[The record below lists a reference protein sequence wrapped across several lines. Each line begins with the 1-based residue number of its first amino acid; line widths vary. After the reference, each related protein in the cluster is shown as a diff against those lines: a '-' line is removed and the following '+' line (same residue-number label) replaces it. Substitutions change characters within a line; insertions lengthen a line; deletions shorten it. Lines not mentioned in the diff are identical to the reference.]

1 MADEKIVIKID
12 VDARTTAIEKTTQA
26 VKRLKREAGKFS
38 SGRSD
43 VTSYLNTMDKSLTKS
58 TSKLK
63 RHFDFID
70 KGVKA
75 FGGVLKKF
83 VSVALKGII
92 LEMAALGAAML
103 GVHALFVAG
112 KFLAKAYS
120 GAMQILAG
128 GAAAATVA
136 IATAAAAI
144 REQQAAMYAYRG
156 KGAKELGSGLNQ
168 ARAGMRALQM
178 DADLAGLGVAAL
190 NKSYATMSKTM
201 STPQINASTGL
212 FKNLMDFGA
221 AGQDPAAAA
230 EKVAAVI
237 ESLSNSKKSLSDV
250 TAAAKAIGPEMAD
263 ALKKANVKTKDQL
276 KQLIMSGKLAEF
288 GGVAGQF
295 DAVNNTLIGKVKT
308 FFNLIKGQFA
318 DFGQQFLEP
327 AKVAM
332 QKIFNIISRDLR
344 KLMVLTSDFGTG
356 TFMDSLVAGVDK
368 VSSFMVNVI
377 EKWLPRTQGFFTK
390 ISNWWNSFTGG
401 WKRMVDSMR
410 PLIDGARVLEK
421 AFSPIWAAIK
431 QGGIDNLNNFRE
443 GLIENET
450 EVIEFGNRVGEL
462 ISGISDFAQGL
473 KKAFFDILPIINDV
487 VGGLTMMFKQAAGF
501 MTMFSGKGAF
511 LSLLP
516 ILTMFLGGKKMGAT
530 KGGFMTAGSM
540 GLQNM
545 NVNATN
551 LYVNGAGPGVGG
563 PRAPGAAPGAPGFSS
578 GRTMTFP
585 QAVGP
590 TAAALTASTR
600 MTYAQAVGM
609 SSAQRGGLTASQY
622 VQQQNS
628 VIASQLP
635 RTQAAYSGP
644 TATAQQSAGM
654 RPGVHS
660 YGANFGVANAFVP
673 GNFAEGKTGFRKGI
687 GRYRDFAMKQ
697 RYMRTQSAYGSS
709 LFGNEALGKKG
720 INNSMTAKMG
730 TAMALSTMSQFAPE
744 EMRGAMALGGAV
756 GAFNPLAGIGI
767 AGIGG
772 AMKAQGAGKGA
783 LAGAAG
789 GAAMGAFFGPMGIA
803 VGAGIGLLAGGI
815 MGGVNEVRQRA
826 KEARAAIKSSVGSVL
841 TGIMT
846 ERSVE
851 FEDNLNAVNRGG
863 ITTGRRGS
871 LEGIGADFIS
881 KMAPLSEKAKDANR
895 TRKGEYAQDVLNS
908 NVTTAAM
915 YKTPLA
921 PLAALRTTVRVMS
934 ALVPDIMDVGSL
946 IGKIPGM
953 GAINKIP
960 GMGLIKGTIGMDV
973 KTARTGRNEAF
984 LQDLFDNQAK
994 YGMKMTEDELKKA
1007 LEDPQNSVQEFVKQ
1021 IEERGEAFKMMDDV
1035 NKTRLD
1041 TLSKMSGKTKPELE
1055 ALAKS
1060 LGVNLYDATLKFDD
1074 LVTKLKINMLRS
1086 ADEMKAAQTNA
1097 LLDSTSLFD
1106 DAIKQ
1111 IDATYAID
1119 EKSRTLKDQFDAGSL
1134 SDKSLLEYMKTLP
1147 ADLAAAYGGDP
1158 VKAFYELRRSV
1169 GSEKG
1174 TQFQTGGA
1182 LEGMAATFL
1191 NNPVFQKY
1199 MKQSEDAMLGE
1210 AATQVGGVINQGGKM
1225 VDPALIKQKLA
1236 SMDPAKQEAF
1246 MAKISTYE
1254 TTMNLP
1260 GTDAATRM
1268 AKTKGSEALMAELG
1282 IPLSALEKIPD
1293 QVDAAATLEG
1303 ASKNFKDAVQQYVDN
1318 TAKFFGPDSE
1328 KPEWW
1333 SKEAMSAI
1341 MTGGDTSSPR
1351 GKGIGDTTSSR
1362 LSQTMS
1368 RHASMNSQLT
1378 GNRTITSAYR
1388 TFGLGSPSSDH
1399 ATGRAYDLTGQNLGA
1414 YSKLVHANGG
1424 FAEFHGNNA
1433 NRHLHVVP
1441 GPGAMGD
1448 TTVPSFGKMQ
1458 QSMPGQSG
1466 ATVTNNITVNGA
1478 PGQSPDAIATAV
1490 IQKIEAR
1497 ERNIRE
1503 RR

>member
-26 VKRLKREAGKFS
+26 VKRLKRESGKFS

-43 VTSYLNTMDKSLTKS
+43 VNTYLQNMDKSLTKS
-58 TSKLK
+58 TSNLK

-103 GVHALFVAG
+103 GVHALFIAG

-120 GAMQILAG
+120 GAMQVLAG

-136 IATAAAAI
+136 IATAAAAV

-212 FKNLMDFGA
+212 FKNLMDFGS

-250 TAAAKAIGPEMAD
+250 TAAAKAVGPEMAE

-295 DAVNNTLIGKVKT
+295 DAVNNTLIGKVKI
-308 FFNLIKGQFA
+308 FFSLIKGQFA
-318 DFGQQFLEP
+318 DFGQGFLEP

-344 KLMVLTSDFGTG
+344 KLMVVTTAFGTG
-356 TFMDSLVAGVDK
+356 TFFDSLVNGVDK
-368 VSSFMVNVI
+368 VSSFMVNI
-377 EKWLPRTQGFFTK
+377 IQKWLPRTQGFFSS
-390 ISNWWNSFTGG
+390 IGNWWNSFTNG
-401 WKRMVDSMR
+401 WKKMVDFMR
-410 PLIDGARVLEK
+410 PMIDGARVLEK

-431 QGGIDNLNNFRE
+431 QGGIDNFKVFRE
-443 GLIENET
+443 ELLANQD
-450 EVIEFGNRVGEL
+450 EVLEFGNRIGDL
-462 ISGISDFAQGL
+462 ISGVSDFAQGL
-473 KKAFFDILPIINDV
+473 KRAFFNVLPIVNDV
-487 VGGLTMMFKQAAGF
+487 IGGLTTMFKQAAGF
-501 MTMFSGKGAF
+501 MTLFSGNNGFLKF
-511 LSLLP
+511 LSLVPL
-516 ILTMFLGGKKMGAT
+516 LGMFLGGKKMSAT
-530 KGGFMTAGSM
+530 KGGFMTSGSM
-540 GLQNM
+540 GLQSM
-545 NVNATN
+545 NVQATN
-551 LYVNGAGPGVGG
+551 VNINGAGPGVGG
-563 PRAPGAAPGAPGFSS
+563 PRAPGSSTSLSS
-578 GRTMTFP
+578 GGRPNNFGANNSRVIAA
-585 QAVGP
+585 QAP
-590 TAAALTASTR
+590 TTAS
-600 MTYAQAVGM
+600 YYGA
-609 SSAQRGGLTASQY
+609 
-622 VQQQNS
+622 
-628 VIASQLP
+628 
-635 RTQAAYSGP
+635 
-644 TATAQQSAGM
+644 TATAYPGM
-654 RPGVHS
+654 GMMPASGPLGTMNP
-660 YGANFGVANAFVP
+660 YQPINGGKGFKNF
-673 GNFAEGKTGFRKGI
+673 R
-687 GRYRDFAMKQ
+687 MKQ
-697 RYMRTQSAYGSS
+697 RYMRSSSQYGGK
-709 LFGNEALGKKG
+709 LFGNEKTGQKG

-730 TAMALSTMSQFAPE
+730 VGMGLGIASQYAPE

-756 GAFNPLAGIGI
+756 GMFNPLAGIGV

-783 LAGAAG
+783 LSGAVG

-803 VGAGIGLLAGGI
+803 IGAGLGLLAGGI
-815 MGGVNEVRQRA
+815 MGGINEVREKA
-826 KEARAAIKSSVGSVL
+826 KAARAVITSSVGSIF

-846 ERSVE
+846 GRSKE
-851 FEDNLNAVNRGG
+851 FAANINAAERGG
-863 ITTGRRGS
+863 DTTGRRGS
-871 LEGIGADFIS
+871 FEGVGAEFAS
-881 KMAPLSEKAKDANR
+881 KTKGLSDKARDANR
-895 TRKGEYAQDVLNS
+895 TRKGEYVQDVLNS
-908 NVTTAAM
+908 NITTAAM

-921 PLAALRTTVRVMS
+921 PLAALRTSVRVMS
-934 ALVPDIMDVGSL
+934 ALLPDIVGNVMS
-946 IGKIPGM
+946 KIPG
-953 GAINKIP
+953 GGLLNKIP
-960 GMGLIKGTIGMDV
+960 GMGLMKGAIGMDV
-973 KTARTGRNEAF
+973 KTARTGRSEDF
-984 LQDLFDNQAK
+984 LQDLFDNQDK
-994 YGMKMTEDELKKA
+994 YGMKMTEAELKTAK
-1007 LEDPQNSVQEFVKQ
+1007 EDPQTSVKDYVKK
-1021 IEERGEAFKMMDDV
+1021 IEERGKAFNMLDDV
-1035 NKTRLD
+1035 NKKRLD
-1041 TLSKMSGKTKPELE
+1041 TLSTMSGKTKPELE

-1060 LGVNLYDATLKFDD
+1060 LGVNLYDATVKFDD

-1106 DAIKQ
+1106 AAIKQ
-1111 IDATYAID
+1111 IDAGYAVD

-1134 SDKSLLEYMKTLP
+1134 TEKNLLGYMQTLP
-1147 ADLAAAYGGDP
+1147 SDLAAMYGGDP

-1182 LEGMAATFL
+1182 LEGMGSTFL

-1199 MKQSEDAMLGE
+1199 LKTSEDAMLGE
-1210 AATQVGGVINQGGKM
+1210 ASTQVGAVINKGGKM
-1225 VDPALIKQKLA
+1225 VDPDLIKQKLA
-1236 SMDPAKQEAF
+1236 GMDAPQQEAF
-1246 MAKISTYE
+1246 MKKISEYDSLQ
-1254 TTMNLP
+1254 NLT
-1260 GTDAATRM
+1260 GADAAERK
-1268 AKTKGSEALMAELG
+1268 AKMQGSEALLAELG
-1282 IPLSALEKIPD
+1282 IPTSALKDISKDEL
-1293 QVDAAATLEG
+1293 DAATKMDE
-1303 ASKNFKDAVQQYVDN
+1303 ASVNFKSAVEQYVLH
-1318 TAKFFGPDSE
+1318 TAAAFGPDSQ
-1328 KPEWW
+1328 KPDWW
-1333 SKEAMSAI
+1333 SKEAMKDI
-1341 MTGGDTSSPR
+1341 MGGDTSSPR
-1351 GKGIGDTTSSR
+1351 GSRIGDTTSSR

-1368 RHASMNSQLT
+1368 RHAAMNGQLT
-1378 GNRTITSAYR
+1378 GNRTITSAFR

-1448 TTVPSFGKMQ
+1448 TTVPSYGKMP

-1466 ATVTNNITVNGA
+1466 QAITNNITVNGA
-1478 PGQSPDAIATAV
+1478 PGQSPDAIAAAV
-1490 IQKIEAR
+1490 IQKIDAR

>member
-1 MADEKIVIKID
+1 
-12 VDARTTAIEKTTQA
+12 
-26 VKRLKREAGKFS
+26 
-38 SGRSD
+38 
-43 VTSYLNTMDKSLTKS
+43 MDKGLTKS
-58 TSKLK
+58 TTKLK
-63 RHFDFID
+63 RHFDFVD
-70 KGVKA
+70 KGIKA

-83 VSVALKGII
+83 VTFALKGVIA
-92 LEMAALGAAML
+92 EMALLGAAML

-112 KFLAKAYS
+112 KFIAKAYS
-120 GAMQILAG
+120 GAMQIVAG

-156 KGAKELGSGLNQ
+156 KGAKELGSGLDQ
-168 ARAGMRALQM
+168 ARAAMRALQM

-190 NKSYATMSKTM
+190 NKSYAVMSKTM
-201 STPQINASTGL
+201 STTQINASTGL
-212 FKNLMDFGA
+212 FKGLMDFGS

-250 TAAAKAIGPEMAD
+250 KAAANAVGPEMAE

-295 DAVNNTLIGKVKT
+295 DAVNNTLIGKAKA

-332 QKIFNIISRDLR
+332 QKIFNIISRDVR
-344 KLMVLTSDFGTG
+344 KLMATTSAFGTG
-356 TFMDSLVAGVDK
+356 TFMDTLVAGVDK
-368 VSSFMVNVI
+368 VSSFMVNTI
-377 EKWLPRTQGFFTK
+377 EKWLPKTQGFFGR
-390 ISNWWNSFTGG
+390 IGSWWESFTYG
-401 WKRMVDSMR
+401 WRKMVDAMR

-421 AFSPIWAAIK
+421 AFSPIFTALKESGVANI
-431 QGGIDNLNNFRE
+431 QLFRE
-443 GLIENET
+443 ELIENQG
-450 EVIEFGNRVGEL
+450 EVLEFGNRIADL
-462 ISGISDFAQGL
+462 IRGVSDFSIGL

-487 VGGLTMMFKQAAGF
+487 ISGLTAMFKQAAGF

-516 ILTMFLGGKKMGAT
+516 ILTMFLGSKKMSAT

-545 NVNATN
+545 SVQAQNVT
-551 LYVNGAGPGVGG
+551 VTGTGPGPGG
-563 PRAPGAAPGAPGFSS
+563 PRAPGPAPTPGTPGLSS
-578 GRTMTFP
+578 GKK
-585 QAVGP
+585 
-590 TAAALTASTR
+590 
-600 MTYAQAVGM
+600 MTYQQALGM
-609 SSAQRGGLTASQY
+609 SSAQRGGLSASQY

-628 VIASQLP
+628 LIAQQAP
-635 RTQAAYSGP
+635 RTAQAYGGP
-644 TATAQQSAGM
+644 AATAQQSAFL
-654 RPGVHS
+654 RPGIHS
-660 YGANFGVANAFVP
+660 YGRNFGEANAFVP
-673 GNFAEGKTGFRKGI
+673 GNFADAARQDGKGKFGRGV
-687 GRYRDFAMKQ
+687 GRYRDFAQRQ
-697 RYMRTQSAYGSS
+697 RYGRTQSAYGSS
-709 LFGNEALGKKG
+709 LFGNEDLGKKG
-720 INNSMTAKMG
+720 INNSMGAKMG
-730 TAMALSTMSQFAPE
+730 VGMGLGIASQYAPE

-756 GAFNPLAGIGI
+756 GAFNPLAGLAV
-767 AGIGG
+767 AGVGG

-783 LAGAAG
+783 LSGAMG
-789 GAAMGAFFGPMGIA
+789 GAAIGAFFGPAGIA
-803 VGAGIGLLAGGI
+803 IGAGIGLLAGGI

-846 ERSVE
+846 ERSIE

-871 LEGIGADFIS
+871 LEGVGADFIS

-895 TRKGEYAQDVLNS
+895 TRKGEYASDVMNS
-908 NVTTAAM
+908 NITTAAM

-921 PLAALRTTVRVMS
+921 PLAALRTGVRLMS

-946 IGKIPGM
+946 IGKIPGV
-953 GAINKIP
+953 GKLNKLP
-960 GMGLIKGTIGMDV
+960 GVGLVKSTIGMDV
-973 KTARTGRNEAF
+973 KTARTGRNEDF

-1007 LEDPQNSVQEFVKQ
+1007 LKDPQNSVQEFVKQ

-1086 ADEMKAAQTNA
+1086 AEEMKAAQTNA

-1111 IDATYAID
+1111 IDASYAID
-1119 EKSRTLKDQFDAGSL
+1119 SKSRTLKDQFDAGSL
-1134 SDKSLLEYMKTLP
+1134 SDKNLLEYMKTLP

-1210 AATQVGGVINQGGKM
+1210 AATQVGGVINQGDKM

-1246 MAKISTYE
+1246 MAKISAYE

-1293 QVDAAATLEG
+1293 NVDAAATLEG
-1303 ASKNFKDAVQQYVDN
+1303 ASKNFQDAVQQYVDN
-1318 TAKFFGPDSE
+1318 TAQFFGPDAA
-1328 KPEWW
+1328 KPDWW
-1333 SKEAMSAI
+1333 SKEAMSEI
-1341 MTGGDTSSPR
+1341 MKGGDTSSPR
-1351 GKGIGDTTSSR
+1351 GKGIGDTTASR

-1368 RHASMNSQLT
+1368 RHAAMNGQLT
-1378 GNRTITSAYR
+1378 GTRTVTSAFR

-1448 TTVPSFGKMQ
+1448 TTVPSYGRMP

-1466 ATVTNNITVNGA
+1466 SNVTNTITVNGA
-1478 PGQSPDAIATAV
+1478 PGQSPEAIAAAV

>member
-26 VKRLKREAGKFS
+26 VKRLKRESGKFS

-43 VTSYLNTMDKSLTKS
+43 VNTYLDKMDKGLTKS
-58 TSKLK
+58 TGKLK
-63 RHFDFID
+63 RHFDFVD
-70 KGVKA
+70 KGIKA

-83 VSVALKGII
+83 VTFALKGVIA
-92 LEMAALGAAML
+92 EMALLGAAML
-103 GVHALFVAG
+103 GVHAIFIAG
-112 KFLAKAYS
+112 KFIAKAYS
-120 GAMQILAG
+120 GAMQIVAG

-156 KGAKELGSGLNQ
+156 KGAKELGSGLDQ

-190 NKSYATMSKTM
+190 NKSYAVMSKTM

-212 FKNLMDFGA
+212 FKGLMDFGS

-250 TAAAKAIGPEMAD
+250 KAAANAVGPEMAE

-295 DAVNNTLIGKVKT
+295 DAVNNTLIGKAKA

-332 QKIFNIISRDLR
+332 QKIFNIISRDIR
-344 KLMVLTSDFGTG
+344 KLMATTSAFGTG
-356 TFMDSLVAGVDK
+356 TFMDTLVAGVDK
-368 VSSFMVNVI
+368 VSSFMVNTI
-377 EKWLPRTQGFFTK
+377 EKWLPKTQGFFGR
-390 ISNWWNSFTGG
+390 IGSWWESFTYG
-401 WKRMVDSMR
+401 WRKMVDAMR

-421 AFSPIWAAIK
+421 AFSPIFTALKESGVANI
-431 QGGIDNLNNFRE
+431 QLFRE
-443 GLIENET
+443 ELIENQG
-450 EVIEFGNRVGEL
+450 EVLEFGNRIADL
-462 ISGISDFAQGL
+462 IRGVSDFSIGL

-487 VGGLTMMFKQAAGF
+487 IGGLTMMFKQAAGF
-501 MTMFSGKGAF
+501 MTMFSGKGKF

-516 ILTMFLGGKKMGAT
+516 ILGMFLGGKKMSAT
-530 KGGFMTAGSM
+530 KGGFMTSASM
-540 GLQNM
+540 GLQKTM
-545 NVNATN
+545 NVQAQN
-551 LYVNGAGPGVGG
+551 VIINGSGPGIGG
-563 PRAPGAAPGAPGFSS
+563 PRAPGGPTSLSS
-578 GRTMTFP
+578 GGRPNNF
-585 QAVGP
+585 GNN
-590 TAAALTASTR
+590 
-600 MTYAQAVGM
+600 
-609 SSAQRGGLTASQY
+609 
-622 VQQQNS
+622 NS
-628 VIASQLP
+628 RVIASQAP
-635 RTQAAYSGP
+635 ITNSSYTTPVATPYPGIGMTPASGP
-644 TATAQQSAGM
+644 LGTMNPFTPGTAYDDAKKKGG
-654 RPGVHS
+654 R
-660 YGANFGVANAFVP
+660 
-673 GNFAEGKTGFRKGI
+673 FAKLKMAR
-687 GRYRDFAMKQ
+687 GRYQDMAVKQ
-697 RYMRTQSAYGSS
+697 RYVRSSSQYGGR
-709 LFGNEALGKKG
+709 LFGNELTGQKG

-730 TAMALSTMSQFAPE
+730 VGMGLGLASQYAPE

-756 GAFNPLAGIGI
+756 GAFNPLAGLAV
-767 AGIGG
+767 AGVGG

-783 LAGAAG
+783 LSGAMG
-789 GAAMGAFFGPMGIA
+789 GAAIGAFFGPMGIA

-815 MGGVNEVRQRA
+815 MGGVNEVKQRA

-871 LEGIGADFIS
+871 LEGVGADFIS

-895 TRKGEYAQDVLNS
+895 TRKGEYYTDVMNS
-908 NVTTAAM
+908 NITTAAM

-921 PLAALRTTVRVMS
+921 PLAALRTGVRVMS

-946 IGKIPGM
+946 IGKIPGAGKLNKLPGV
-953 GAINKIP
+953 GAIKS
-960 GMGLIKGTIGMDV
+960 TIGMDV
-973 KTARTGRNEAF
+973 KTARTGRNEDF

-1007 LEDPQNSVQEFVKQ
+1007 LKDPQNSVQEFVKQ

-1086 ADEMKAAQTNA
+1086 AEEMKAAQTNA

-1111 IDATYAID
+1111 IDASYAID
-1119 EKSRTLKDQFDAGSL
+1119 SKSRTLKDQFDAGSL
-1134 SDKSLLEYMKTLP
+1134 SDKNLLEYMKTLP

-1210 AATQVGGVINQGGKM
+1210 AATQVGGVINQGDKM

-1246 MAKISTYE
+1246 MAKISAYE

-1293 QVDAAATLEG
+1293 NVDAAATLEG
-1303 ASKNFKDAVQQYVDN
+1303 ASKNFQDAVQQYVDN
-1318 TAKFFGPDSE
+1318 TAQFFGPDAA
-1328 KPEWW
+1328 KPDWW
-1333 SKEAMSAI
+1333 SKEAMSEI
-1341 MTGGDTSSPR
+1341 MKGGDTSSPR
-1351 GKGIGDTTSSR
+1351 GKGIGDTTASR

-1368 RHASMNSQLT
+1368 RHAAMNGQLT
-1378 GNRTITSAYR
+1378 GTRNITSAFR

-1448 TTVPSFGKMQ
+1448 TSVPSFGRMP

-1466 ATVTNNITVNGA
+1466 SAITNNITVNGA
-1478 PGQSPDAIATAV
+1478 PGQSPDAIAAAV

>member
-26 VKRLKREAGKFS
+26 VKRLKRESGKFS

-43 VTSYLNTMDKSLTKS
+43 VNTYLQSMDKNLTKS
-58 TSKLK
+58 TGKLK

-83 VSVALKGII
+83 VSFALKGVI

-103 GVHALFVAG
+103 GVHALFIAG

-190 NKSYATMSKTM
+190 NKSYAVMSKTM

-212 FKNLMDFGA
+212 FKNLMDFGS

-250 TAAAKAIGPEMAD
+250 KAAAMAVGPEMAE

-295 DAVNNTLIGKVKT
+295 DAVNNTLIGKAKA

-332 QKIFNIISRDLR
+332 QKIFNIVSRDLR
-344 KLMVLTSDFGTG
+344 KLMVVTSAFGTG
-356 TFMDSLVAGVDK
+356 TFFDSLVSGVDK
-368 VSSFMVNVI
+368 VSSFMVNI
-377 EKWLPRTQGFFTK
+377 IQKWLPRTQGFFTG
-390 ISNWWNSFTGG
+390 ISNWWNMFTNG
-401 WKRMVDSMR
+401 WKKMVEYMR

-431 QGGIDNLNNFRE
+431 QGGIDNIQLFRE
-443 GLIENET
+443 ELLENED
-450 EVIEFGNRVGEL
+450 EVLEFGNRIGEL
-462 ISGISDFAQGL
+462 IRGISDFAQGL
-473 KKAFFDILPIINDV
+473 KRAFFDILPIINDI
-487 VGGLTMMFKQAAGF
+487 VGGLTQVFKQAAGF

-516 ILTMFLGGKKMGAT
+516 ILGMFLGGRKMAAT
-530 KGGFMTAGSM
+530 KGGFMSSASM
-540 GLQNM
+540 GLQKTM
-545 NVNATN
+545 NVQAQN
-551 LYVNGAGPGVGG
+551 VIINGSGPGVGG
-563 PRAPGAAPGAPGFSS
+563 PRAPGGSPSLSS
-578 GRTMTFP
+578 GGRPNNFGANNS
-585 QAVGP
+585 AVI
-590 TAAALTASTR
+590 A
-600 MTYAQAVGM
+600 AQAPITAGHYGATATPYPGM
-609 SSAQRGGLTASQY
+609 GMAPA
-622 VQQQNS
+622 
-628 VIASQLP
+628 
-635 RTQAAYSGP
+635 SGP
-644 TATAQQSAGM
+644 LGTM
-654 RPGVHS
+654 NP
-660 YGANFGVANAFVP
+660 FVP
-673 GNFAEGKTGFRKGI
+673 GTAYDDAKKGGKGKFARAR
-687 GRYRDFAMKQ
+687 GRYKDAAMKQ
-697 RYMRTQSAYGSS
+697 RYRRSSSQYGAKM
-709 LFGNEALGKKG
+709 FGNEQTGQKG
-720 INNSMTAKMG
+720 LNNSMGVKMG
-730 TAMALSTMSQFAPE
+730 TGLALGLASQYAPE

-756 GAFNPLAGIGI
+756 AMINPLAGIGV
-767 AGIGG
+767 AGLGG

-783 LAGAAG
+783 LSGAMG
-789 GAAMGAFFGPMGIA
+789 GAAMGALFGPMGIA
-803 VGAGIGLLAGGI
+803 IGGGLGLLAGGI
-815 MGGVNEVRQRA
+815 MGGINEVREKA
-826 KEARAAIKSSVGSVL
+826 KLARAAITSSVGSIF

-846 ERSVE
+846 ERSKE
-851 FEDNLNAVNRGG
+851 FAANQNAVAGGG

-871 LEGIGADFIS
+871 FEGVGAEFIS
-881 KMAPLSEKAKDANR
+881 KTKGLKEKAQGLDDIGRVRGA
-895 TRKGEYAQDVLNS
+895 GEAVQDTLNS
-908 NVTTAAM
+908 NWTAIVNPM
-915 YKTPLA
+915 KLA
-921 PLAALRTTVRVMS
+921 TITMS
-934 ALVPDIMDVGSL
+934 ALTPDFVGKVIS
-946 IGKIPGM
+946 KIPG
-953 GAINKIP
+953 GGVIDNIP
-960 GMGLIKGTIGMDV
+960 GAGFVKGLIGMDV
-973 KTARTGRNEAF
+973 KTARTNRNEDF
-984 LQDLFDNQAK
+984 LQELYDTQDK
-994 YGMKMTEDELKKA
+994 TGMKMTEEQLKTAMK
-1007 LEDPQNSVQEFVKQ
+1007 DPENSVKEYIKQ
-1021 IEERGEAFKMMDDV
+1021 IEERSEAFTQLDDV
-1035 NKTRLD
+1035 NKKRLD
-1041 TLSKMSGKTKPELE
+1041 TLSTMSGKTKPELE

-1060 LGVNLYDATLKFDD
+1060 LGVNLYDATMKFDD
-1074 LVTKLKINMLRS
+1074 MVTALKINMLRS

-1111 IDATYAID
+1111 IDAGYAIND
-1119 EKSRTLKDQFDAGSL
+1119 KSRTIKDQFDAGSL
-1134 SDKSLLEYMKTLP
+1134 TEKNLLGYMKTLP
-1147 ADLAAAYGGDP
+1147 SDLAAMYGGDP

-1169 GSEKG
+1169 GSKEG

-1182 LEGMAATFL
+1182 LEGMQDVFL

-1199 MKQSEDAMLGE
+1199 LKTSEDAMLGE
-1210 AATQVGGVINQGGKM
+1210 ASTQVGAVINKGGKM
-1225 VDPALIKQKLA
+1225 VDPELIKAKLKG
-1236 SMDPAKQEAF
+1236 MTPEKQEAF
-1246 MAKISTYE
+1246 MKKISEYD
-1254 TTMNLP
+1254 NLQNLT
-1260 GTDAATRM
+1260 GADAAERQ
-1268 AKTKGSEALMAELG
+1268 AKMRGSEALLAELG
-1282 IPLSALEKIPD
+1282 IPVGALKDVPKEEL
-1293 QVDAAATLEG
+1293 DAATKMEG
-1303 ASKNFKDAVQQYVDN
+1303 ASENFKTAVEQYVTH
-1318 TAKFFGPDSE
+1318 TAAAFGPDSQ

-1333 SKEAMSAI
+1333 SKDAMKEI
-1341 MTGGDTSSPR
+1341 MGGDTSSPR
-1351 GKGIGDTTSSR
+1351 GSRIGDTTSSR

-1368 RHASMNSQLT
+1368 RHAAMNGQLT
-1378 GNRTITSAYR
+1378 GKRNITSAFR

-1424 FAEFHGNNA
+1424 FAEFHGNNS

-1448 TTVPSFGKMQ
+1448 TTVPSYGKMP
-1458 QSMPGQSG
+1458 QSMSGQSG
-1466 ATVTNNITVNGA
+1466 QAITNNITVNGS
-1478 PGQSPDAIATAV
+1478 PGQSPEAIAAAV

>member
-190 NKSYATMSKTM
+190 NKSYAVMSKTM

-212 FKNLMDFGA
+212 FKGLMDFGA

-250 TAAAKAIGPEMAD
+250 TAAAKAVGPEMAD

-308 FFNLIKGQFA
+308 FFNLVKGQFA

-344 KLMVLTSDFGTG
+344 KLMVLTSAFGTG

-443 GLIENET
+443 GLLENET
-450 EVIEFGNRVGEL
+450 EVLEFGNRVGEL

-545 NVNATN
+545 NVNAQNVTIA
-551 LYVNGAGPGVGG
+551 GTGPGPGG
-563 PRAPGAAPGAPGFSS
+563 PRAPTPGPGTPGFSS
-578 GRTMTFP
+578 GRTGGAPVPPGYTTTSTGLIVP
-585 QAVGP
+585 SSPRVIPGAPGVSGALP
-590 TAAALTASTR
+590 HTAAV
-600 MTYAQAVGM
+600 YG
-609 SSAQRGGLTASQY
+609 
-622 VQQQNS
+622 
-628 VIASQLP
+628 
-635 RTQAAYSGP
+635 GP

-789 GAAMGAFFGPMGIA
+789 GAAIGAFFGPAGIA
-803 VGAGIGLLAGGI
+803 IGAGIGLLAGGI

-851 FEDNLNAVNRGG
+851 FEDNLNAVKGGG

-871 LEGIGADFIS
+871 LEGVGADFIS

-895 TRKGEYAQDVLNS
+895 TRKGERYSDVMNS
-908 NVTTAAM
+908 NITTAAM
-915 YKTPLA
+915 LKTPLA
-921 PLAALRTTVRVMS
+921 PLGVLRAKVRVMS
-934 ALVPDIMDVGSL
+934 ALIPDIMDVGSL
-946 IGKIPGM
+946 IGKIPGAGKLNKLPGV
-953 GAINKIP
+953 GAIKS
-960 GMGLIKGTIGMDV
+960 TIGMDV
-973 KTARTGRNEAF
+973 KTARTGRNEDF

-1086 ADEMKAAQTNA
+1086 AEEMKAAQTNA

-1134 SDKSLLEYMKTLP
+1134 SDKNLLEYMKTLP

-1210 AATQVGGVINQGGKM
+1210 AATQVGGVINQGDKM

-1246 MAKISTYE
+1246 MAKISAYE

-1268 AKTKGSEALMAELG
+1268 AKTKGSEALLAELG

-1293 QVDAAATLEG
+1293 NVDAAATLEG

-1318 TAKFFGPDSE
+1318 TSKFFGPDAD
-1328 KPEWW
+1328 KPDWW
-1333 SKEAMSAI
+1333 SKEAMKDI

-1351 GKGIGDTTSSR
+1351 GNGIGDTTTSR

-1368 RHASMNSQLT
+1368 RHAAMNGQLT
-1378 GNRTITSAYR
+1378 GTRNITSAFR

-1448 TTVPSFGKMQ
+1448 TTVPSYGRMP

-1466 ATVTNNITVNGA
+1466 SNVTNTITVNGA
-1478 PGQSPDAIATAV
+1478 PGQSPEAIAAAV

>member
-26 VKRLKREAGKFS
+26 VKRLKRESGKFS

-43 VTSYLNTMDKSLTKS
+43 VNTYLDKMDKGLTKS
-58 TSKLK
+58 TTKLK
-63 RHFDFID
+63 RHFDFVD
-70 KGVKA
+70 KGIKA

-83 VSVALKGII
+83 VTFALKGVIA
-92 LEMAALGAAML
+92 EMALLGVAML

-112 KFLAKAYS
+112 KFIAKAYS
-120 GAMQILAG
+120 GAMQIVAG

-168 ARAGMRALQM
+168 ARTAMRALQM

-190 NKSYATMSKTM
+190 NKSYAVMSKTM

-212 FKNLMDFGA
+212 FKNLMDFGS

-250 TAAAKAIGPEMAD
+250 KAAAMAVGPEMAE

-295 DAVNNTLIGKVKT
+295 DAVNNTLIGKAKA

-318 DFGQQFLEP
+318 DFGQGFLEP

-344 KLMVLTSDFGTG
+344 KLMVVTSSFGTG
-356 TFMDSLVAGVDK
+356 TFMDSLVSGVDK
-368 VSSFMVNVI
+368 VSTWMVNLI
-377 EKWLPRTQGFFTK
+377 QKWLPRTQGFFSG
-390 ISNWWNSFTGG
+390 IGNWWNTFTSG
-401 WKRMVDSMR
+401 WKKMVDYMR
-410 PLIDGARVLEK
+410 PMIDGARVLEK
-421 AFSPIWAAIK
+421 AFSPIWNAIK
-431 QGGIDNLNNFRE
+431 TAGNENLKLFRE
-443 GLIENET
+443 ELMANEG
-450 EVIEFGNRVGEL
+450 EVLEFGNKIAGL
-462 ISGISDFAQGL
+462 ISGVSDFSQGL

-487 VGGLTMMFKQAAGF
+487 IGGLTSMFKQAAGF
-501 MTMFSGKGAF
+501 MTIFSGKGAF

-516 ILTMFLGGKKMGAT
+516 ILGMFLGGKKMQAT

-540 GLQNM
+540 GLQSM
-545 NVNATN
+545 NVQATN
-551 LYVNGAGPGVGG
+551 VNINGAGPGPGG
-563 PRAPGAAPGAPGFSS
+563 PRAPGPAPTPGTPGLSS
-578 GRTMTFP
+578 GKK
-585 QAVGP
+585 
-590 TAAALTASTR
+590 
-600 MTYAQAVGM
+600 MTYQQALGM
-609 SSAQRGGLTASQY
+609 SSAQRGGLSASQY
-622 VQQQNS
+622 MQQQNAAITS
-628 VIASQLP
+628 ALP
-635 RTQAAYSGP
+635 RTSAAYSGP

-660 YGANFGVANAFVP
+660 YGSNFGVANAFVP
-673 GNFAEGKTGFRKGI
+673 GNFADNARQDGKGRFKQGV
-687 GRYRDFAMKQ
+687 GRYRDFAQRQ

-720 INNSMTAKMG
+720 INNSMGAKMG
-730 TAMALSTMSQFAPE
+730 VGMALSAASQFAPE

-756 GAFNPLAGIGI
+756 GAFNPLAGLAV
-767 AGIGG
+767 AGVGG

-783 LAGAAG
+783 LSGAMG
-789 GAAMGAFFGPMGIA
+789 GAAIGAFFGPMGIA

-846 ERSVE
+846 ERSIE
-851 FEDNLNAVNRGG
+851 FQDNLNAVNRGG
-863 ITTGRRGS
+863 ITKGRRGS
-871 LEGIGADFIS
+871 FEGVGADFIS
-881 KMAPLSEKAKDANR
+881 KTQGLKEQAQGLDDIGRVRGA
-895 TRKGEYAQDVLNS
+895 GEAVQDTLNS
-908 NVTTAAM
+908 NWTAIVNPM
-915 YKTPLA
+915 KLA
-921 PLAALRTTVRVMS
+921 TITMS
-934 ALVPDIMDVGSL
+934 ALTPDFVGKVIS
-946 IGKIPGM
+946 KIPG
-953 GAINKIP
+953 GGVIDNIP
-960 GMGLIKGTIGMDV
+960 GAGFVKGLIGMDV
-973 KTARTGRNEAF
+973 KTARTNRNEDF
-984 LQDLFDNQAK
+984 LQGLFDNQEK
-994 YGMKMTEDELKKA
+994 TGMKMTEDELKKA
-1007 LEDPQNSVQEFVKQ
+1007 LDDPENSVKEYVKQ
-1021 IEERGEAFKMMDDV
+1021 IEERSSAFKMLDDV
-1035 NKTRLD
+1035 NTTRLD

-1060 LGVNLYDATLKFDD
+1060 LGVNLYDATMKFDD
-1074 LVTKLKINMLRS
+1074 MVTALRINMLRS

-1106 DAIKQ
+1106 EAIKQ
-1111 IDATYAID
+1111 IDSSFAID
-1119 EKSRTLKDQFDAGSL
+1119 SKARTVKDQFDAGSL
-1134 SDKSLLEYMKTLP
+1134 TEKNLLEYMKTLP

-1169 GSEKG
+1169 GSKDG

-1182 LEGMAATFL
+1182 LEGMSELFL

-1199 MKQSEDAMLGE
+1199 MQQSEDQMLGE
-1210 AATQVGGVINQGGKM
+1210 AATQVGAVINQGDKM
-1225 VDPALIKQKLA
+1225 VDPELIKQKLKG
-1236 SMDPAKQEAF
+1236 MDPKKQEAF
-1246 MAKISTYE
+1246 MAKISAYE
-1254 TTMNLP
+1254 TTMNMP
-1260 GTDAATRM
+1260 GMDAAERA
-1268 AKTKGSEALMAELG
+1268 AKMKGSEALLTELG

-1293 QVDAAATLEG
+1293 NVDAAATLEG
-1303 ASKNFKDAVQQYVDN
+1303 ASENFKSAVEQYVEH
-1318 TAKFFGPDSE
+1318 TAAAFGPDAA

-1333 SKEAMSAI
+1333 SKEAMKDI
-1341 MTGGDTSSPR
+1341 MAGGDTSSSR

-1368 RHASMNSQLT
+1368 RHAAMNGQLT
-1378 GNRTITSAYR
+1378 GTRNITSAFR

-1441 GPGAMGD
+1441 GPGPMGD
-1448 TTVPSFGKMQ
+1448 TSVPSFGRMP

-1466 ATVTNNITVNGA
+1466 SPVTNNITVNGA
-1478 PGQSPDAIATAV
+1478 PGQSPDAIAAAV

>member
-156 KGAKELGSGLNQ
+156 KGAKELGSGLDQ

-190 NKSYATMSKTM
+190 NKSYAVMSKTM

-212 FKNLMDFGA
+212 FKGLMDFGS

-250 TAAAKAIGPEMAD
+250 KAAANAVGPEMAE

-308 FFNLIKGQFA
+308 FFNLVKGQFA

-450 EVIEFGNRVGEL
+450 EVLEFGNRVGEL

-545 NVNATN
+545 NVNAQNVTIT
-551 LYVNGAGPGVGG
+551 GTGPGPGG
-563 PRAPGAAPGAPGFSS
+563 PRAPTPGPGTPGFSS
-578 GRTMTFP
+578 GRTGGAPVPPGYTTTSTGLIVP
-585 QAVGP
+585 SSPRVIPGAPGVSGALP
-590 TAAALTASTR
+590 HTAAA
-600 MTYAQAVGM
+600 YG
-609 SSAQRGGLTASQY
+609 
-622 VQQQNS
+622 
-628 VIASQLP
+628 
-635 RTQAAYSGP
+635 GP

-789 GAAMGAFFGPMGIA
+789 GAAMGAFFGPAGIA
-803 VGAGIGLLAGGI
+803 IGAGIGLLAGGI

-846 ERSVE
+846 ERSIE
-851 FEDNLNAVNRGG
+851 FQDNLNAVNRGG

-871 LEGIGADFIS
+871 LEGVGADFIS

-895 TRKGEYAQDVLNS
+895 TRKGERYSDVMNS
-908 NVTTAAM
+908 NITTAAM
-915 YKTPLA
+915 LKTPLA
-921 PLAALRTTVRVMS
+921 PLGVLRAKVRVMS
-934 ALVPDIMDVGSL
+934 ALIPDIMDVGSL
-946 IGKIPGM
+946 IGKIPGAGKLNKLPGV
-953 GAINKIP
+953 GAIKS
-960 GMGLIKGTIGMDV
+960 TIGMDV

-984 LQDLFDNQAK
+984 IQDLFDNQAK

-1007 LEDPQNSVQEFVKQ
+1007 LKDPQNSVQEFVKQ

-1086 ADEMKAAQTNA
+1086 AEEMKAAQTNA

-1111 IDATYAID
+1111 IDASYAID
-1119 EKSRTLKDQFDAGSL
+1119 SKSRTLKDQFDAGSL
-1134 SDKSLLEYMKTLP
+1134 SDKNLLEYMKTLP

-1210 AATQVGGVINQGGKM
+1210 AATQVGGVINQGDKM

-1246 MAKISTYE
+1246 MAKISAYE

-1293 QVDAAATLEG
+1293 NVDAAATLEG

-1318 TAKFFGPDSE
+1318 TSKFFGPDAD
-1328 KPEWW
+1328 KPDWW
-1333 SKEAMSAI
+1333 SKEAMKDI

-1351 GKGIGDTTSSR
+1351 GKGIGDTTASR

-1368 RHASMNSQLT
+1368 RHAAMNGQLT
-1378 GNRTITSAYR
+1378 GTRNITSAFR

-1448 TTVPSFGKMQ
+1448 TSVPSFGRMP

-1466 ATVTNNITVNGA
+1466 SSTTNNITVNGA
-1478 PGQSPDAIATAV
+1478 PGQSPEAIAAAV

>member
-26 VKRLKREAGKFS
+26 VKRLKRESGKFS

-43 VTSYLNTMDKSLTKS
+43 VNTYLQNMDKSLTKS
-58 TSKLK
+58 TSNLK

-83 VSVALKGII
+83 VTVAIKGII

-103 GVHALFVAG
+103 GVHALFIAG

-212 FKNLMDFGA
+212 FKNLMDFGS

-250 TAAAKAIGPEMAD
+250 TAAAKAVGPEMEE

-295 DAVNNTLIGKVKT
+295 DAVNNTLIGKIKT

-344 KLMVLTSDFGTG
+344 KLTVLTTAFGTG
-356 TFMDSLVAGVDK
+356 TFMDSLVNGVDK

-377 EKWLPRTQGFFTK
+377 EKWLPRTQGFFSS
-390 ISNWWNSFTGG
+390 IGNWWNSFTNG
-401 WKRMVDSMR
+401 WKKMVENLR
-410 PLIDGARVLEK
+410 PMIDGARVLEK

-443 GLIENET
+443 GLLENET
-450 EVIEFGNRVGEL
+450 EVIEFGNRVGDL

-473 KKAFFDILPIINDV
+473 KNAFFDILPIINDV
-487 VGGLTMMFKQAAGF
+487 VGGLTMMFRQAAGF
-501 MTMFSGKGAF
+501 MTMLSGKGAF

-540 GLQNM
+540 GLQSM
-545 NVNATN
+545 NVQATN
-551 LYVNGAGPGVGG
+551 VNINGAGPGVGG
-563 PRAPGAAPGAPGFSS
+563 PVAPGGGSPGLSS
-578 GRTMTFP
+578 GKK
-585 QAVGP
+585 
-590 TAAALTASTR
+590 

-609 SSAQRGGLTASQY
+609 SSSQRGGLTASQY

-628 VIASQLP
+628 VIASQLTKTNAHYNATATP
-635 RTQAAYSGP
+635 YPGMGMSPSSGP
-644 TATAQQSAGM
+644 LGEM
-654 RPGVHS
+654 
-660 YGANFGVANAFVP
+660 NKFVP
-673 GNFAEGKTGFRKGI
+673 GTAYADATKKGGRFTRFKQAQ
-687 GRYRDFAMKQ
+687 GRYSDFAVKQ
-697 RYMRTQSAYGSS
+697 RYMRSSSQYGGK
-709 LFGNEALGKKG
+709 LFGNEKTGQKG
-720 INNSMTAKMG
+720 YNNSMGMKMG
-730 TAMALSTMSQFAPE
+730 TSLALGVASQYAPE

-756 GAFNPLAGIGI
+756 GMINPLAGIGV
-767 AGIGG
+767 AGLGG

-783 LAGAAG
+783 LSGAVG

-803 VGAGIGLLAGGI
+803 IGAGLGLLAGGI
-815 MGGVNEVRQRA
+815 MGGINEVREKA
-826 KEARAAIKSSVGSVL
+826 KAARGVITSSVGSIF

-846 ERSVE
+846 ERSKE
-851 FEDNLNAVNRGG
+851 FAANINAAERGG
-863 ITTGRRGS
+863 DTTGRRGS
-871 LEGIGADFIS
+871 LEGVGAEFIS
-881 KMAPLSEKAKDANR
+881 KTKGLSDKARDANR

-908 NVTTAAM
+908 NITTAAM
-915 YKTPLA
+915 YKIPGMQ
-921 PLAALRTTVRVMS
+921 PLAALRTGVRALS
-934 ALVPDIMDVGSL
+934 AIVPDVLNAGAL
-946 IGKIPGM
+946 IAKIPGM
-953 GAINKIP
+953 GKLNKIP
-960 GMGLIKGTIGMDV
+960 GVGFLKGAIGMDV
-973 KTARTGRNEAF
+973 KTARTGRNEDF
-984 LQDLFDNQAK
+984 LQDLFDNQDK
-994 YGMKMTEDELKKA
+994 YGMKMTEDELKTAKQ
-1007 LEDPQNSVQEFVKQ
+1007 DPQTSVKQ
-1021 IEERGEAFKMMDDV
+1021 YVKEIEERGKAFTMLDDV
-1035 NKTRLD
+1035 NAKRLE
-1041 TLSKMSGKTKPELE
+1041 TLSTMSGKTKPELE

-1060 LGVNLYDATLKFDD
+1060 LGVNLYDATVKFDD

-1097 LLDSTSLFD
+1097 LLDSTNLFD
-1106 DAIKQ
+1106 VAIKQ
-1111 IDATYAID
+1111 IDGGKAVN

-1134 SDKSLLEYMKTLP
+1134 TEKNLLGYMQTLP
-1147 ADLAAAYGGDP
+1147 SDLAAMYGGDP
-1158 VKAFYELRRSV
+1158 VKAFYELRRSI

-1174 TQFQTGGA
+1174 TQFAEGGA
-1182 LEGMAATFL
+1182 LEGMGSTFL
-1191 NNPVFQKY
+1191 NNPVFQEYLKT
-1199 MKQSEDAMLGE
+1199 SENAMLDE
-1210 AATQVGGVINQGGKM
+1210 STTQVGAIFNKGNKM
-1225 VDPALIKQKLA
+1225 VDPALIKQKLKG
-1236 SMDPAKQEAF
+1236 MDPGQQEAF
-1246 MAKISTYE
+1246 MNKISEYD
-1254 TTMNLP
+1254 NLQNLT
-1260 GTDAATRM
+1260 GADASERR
-1268 AKTKGSEALMAELG
+1268 AKMMGSEAILAELG
-1282 IPLSALEKIPD
+1282 IPVGALKAIPD
-1293 QVDAAATLEG
+1293 TVDAATKIDE
-1303 ASKNFKDAVQQYVDN
+1303 ASIVFKDAVTQYVEH
-1318 TAKFFGPDSE
+1318 TAKFFGPDSQ
-1328 KPEWW
+1328 KPDWW
-1333 SKEAMSAI
+1333 SKEAMKDI
-1341 MTGGDTSSPR
+1341 MKGDTSSPR
-1351 GKGIGDTTSSR
+1351 GSRIGDTTSSR

-1368 RHASMNSQLT
+1368 RHASMNGQLT
-1378 GNRTITSAYR
+1378 GTRNITSAFR

-1448 TTVPSFGKMQ
+1448 TTVPSYSKMP

-1466 ATVTNNITVNGA
+1466 SSVTNNITVNGA
-1478 PGQSPDAIATAV
+1478 PGQSPEAIAAAV
-1490 IQKIEAR
+1490 IQKIDDR

>member
-26 VKRLKREAGKFS
+26 VKRLKRESGKFS

-43 VTSYLNTMDKSLTKS
+43 VNTYLQNMDKSHTKS
-58 TSKLK
+58 TSNLK
-63 RHFDFID
+63 RHFDFVD
-70 KGVKA
+70 KGIKA

-83 VSVALKGII
+83 VTVALKGII
-92 LEMAALGAAML
+92 VEMAALGAAML
-103 GVHALFVAG
+103 GVHALFIAG

-190 NKSYATMSKTM
+190 NKSYAAMSKTM

-212 FKNLMDFGA
+212 FKNLMDFGS

-250 TAAAKAIGPEMAD
+250 TAAAKAVGPEMEE

-295 DAVNNTLIGKVKT
+295 DAVNNTLIGKIKT
-308 FFNLIKGQFA
+308 FFALVKGQFG

-344 KLMVLTSDFGTG
+344 KLTVLTTAFGTG
-356 TFMDSLVAGVDK
+356 TFMDALVSGVDK

-377 EKWLPRTQGFFTK
+377 EKWLPRTQGFFTG
-390 ISNWWNSFTGG
+390 ISNWWNMFTNG
-401 WKRMVDSMR
+401 WKKMVENLR
-410 PLIDGARVLEK
+410 PMIDGARVLEK

-431 QGGIDNLNNFRE
+431 QGGIDNFRVFRE
-443 GLIENET
+443 ELLANQD
-450 EVIEFGNRVGEL
+450 EVIEFGNRIGDL
-462 ISGISDFAQGL
+462 ISGVSDFAQGL
-473 KKAFFDILPIINDV
+473 KRAFFNVLPIVNDV
-487 VGGLTMMFKQAAGF
+487 IGGLTMMFRQAAGF
-501 MTMFSGKGAF
+501 MTLFSGNNGFLKF
-511 LSLLP
+511 LSLVPL
-516 ILTMFLGGKKMGAT
+516 LGMFLGGKKMSAT
-530 KGGFMTAGSM
+530 KGGFMTSGSM
-540 GLQNM
+540 GLQSM
-545 NVNATN
+545 NVQATN
-551 LYVNGAGPGVGG
+551 VNINGAGPGVGG
-563 PRAPGAAPGAPGFSS
+563 PRAPGGSASLSS
-578 GRTMTFP
+578 GGRPNNFGANNSRVIAA
-585 QAVGP
+585 QAP
-590 TAAALTASTR
+590 TTASY
-600 MTYAQAVGM
+600 YAG
-609 SSAQRGGLTASQY
+609 T
-622 VQQQNS
+622 
-628 VIASQLP
+628 
-635 RTQAAYSGP
+635 AYSSPGI
-644 TATAQQSAGM
+644 GM
-654 RPGVHS
+654 RPAEGPL
-660 YGANFGVANAFVP
+660 GTMNAFVP
-673 GNFAEGKTGFRKGI
+673 GTAYDDAKKKGGKFARFKQAQ
-687 GRYRDFAMKQ
+687 GRYRDFAVKQ
-697 RYMRTQSAYGSS
+697 RYIRSSSQYGGK
-709 LFGNEALGKKG
+709 LFGNEKTGQKG
-720 INNSMTAKMG
+720 YNNSMGMKMG
-730 TAMALSTMSQFAPE
+730 TGLALGLASQAAPE

-756 GAFNPLAGIGI
+756 AMINPRAGIGV
-767 AGIGG
+767 AGLGG
-772 AMKAQGAGKGA
+772 AMKAKGAGKGA
-783 LAGAAG
+783 LSGAVG

-803 VGAGIGLLAGGI
+803 IGAGLGLLAGGI

-826 KEARAAIKSSVGSVL
+826 KEARGAIKSSVGSVL

-846 ERSVE
+846 ERSIE
-851 FEDNLNAVNRGG
+851 FAANINAAERGG
-863 ITTGRRGS
+863 DTTGRRGS
-871 LEGIGADFIS
+871 LEGVGAEFAS
-881 KMAPLSEKAKDANR
+881 KTKGLSEKAKDANR
-895 TRKGEYAQDVLNS
+895 TRKGEYVQDVLNS
-908 NVTTAAM
+908 NITTAAM
-915 YKTPLA
+915 YKIPGMQ
-921 PLAALRTTVRVMS
+921 PLAALRTGVRALS
-934 ALVPDIMDVGSL
+934 AIVPDVLNAGSL
-946 IGKIPGM
+946 IAKIPGM
-953 GAINKIP
+953 GKLNKIP
-960 GMGLIKGTIGMDV
+960 GVGFLKGAIGMDV
-973 KTARTGRNEAF
+973 KTARTGRNEDF
-984 LQDLFDNQAK
+984 LQDLFDNQDK
-994 YGMKMTEDELKKA
+994 YGMKMTEEELKTAKK
-1007 LEDPQNSVQEFVKQ
+1007 DPQTSVKEYVKE
-1021 IEERGEAFKMMDDV
+1021 IEERGKAFNMLDDV

-1041 TLSKMSGKTKPELE
+1041 TLSTMSGKTKPELE

-1060 LGVNLYDATLKFDD
+1060 LGVNLYDATVKFDD

-1106 DAIKQ
+1106 AAIKQ
-1111 IDATYAID
+1111 VDATYAVD

-1134 SDKSLLEYMKTLP
+1134 TEKNLLGYMQSLP
-1147 ADLAAAYGGDP
+1147 SDLAAMYGGDP

-1169 GSEKG
+1169 GTKEG

-1182 LEGMAATFL
+1182 LEGMGSAFL
-1191 NNPVFQKY
+1191 DNPIFQQY
-1199 MKQSEDAMLGE
+1199 LKQSESAMLDE
-1210 AATQVGGVINQGGKM
+1210 STTQVGAVFNKGKKM

-1236 SMDPAKQEAF
+1236 GMDPVQQEAF
-1246 MAKISTYE
+1246 MKKISEYD
-1254 TTMNLP
+1254 NLQNLT
-1260 GTDAATRM
+1260 GADAGERR
-1268 AKTKGSEALMAELG
+1268 AKMMGSEAILAELG
-1282 IPLSALEKIPD
+1282 IPASALKAIPD
-1293 QVDAAATLEG
+1293 TVDAATKLDE
-1303 ASKNFKDAVQQYVDN
+1303 ASIAFKDAVAQYVDH
-1318 TAKFFGPDSE
+1318 TAKFFGPDAD
-1328 KPEWW
+1328 KPDWW
-1333 SKEAMSAI
+1333 SKEAMKDI

-1351 GKGIGDTTSSR
+1351 GSRIGDTTSSR

-1368 RHASMNSQLT
+1368 RHAAMNGQLT
-1378 GNRTITSAYR
+1378 GTRNITSAFR

-1424 FAEFHGNNA
+1424 FAEFHGNNS

-1448 TTVPSFGKMQ
+1448 TTVPSYGKMP

-1466 ATVTNNITVNGA
+1466 SSVTNNITVNGA
-1478 PGQSPDAIATAV
+1478 PGQSPEAIAAAV
-1490 IQKIEAR
+1490 IQKIDAR

>member
-26 VKRLKREAGKFS
+26 VKRLKRESGKFS

-43 VTSYLNTMDKSLTKS
+43 VNTYLNKMDQGLTKS
-58 TSKLK
+58 TGKLK
-63 RHFDFID
+63 RHFDFVD
-70 KGVKA
+70 KGIKA

-83 VSVALKGII
+83 VTFALKGVIA
-92 LEMAALGAAML
+92 EMALLGAAML
-103 GVHALFVAG
+103 GVHAIFIAG
-112 KFLAKAYS
+112 KFIAKAYS
-120 GAMQILAG
+120 GAMQIVAG

-156 KGAKELGSGLNQ
+156 KGAKELGSGLDQ
-168 ARAGMRALQM
+168 ARAAMRALQM

-190 NKSYATMSKTM
+190 NKSYAVMSKTM

-212 FKNLMDFGA
+212 FKGLMDFGS

-250 TAAAKAIGPEMAD
+250 KAAANAVGPEMAE

-295 DAVNNTLIGKVKT
+295 DAVNNTLIGKAKA

-332 QKIFNIISRDLR
+332 QKIFNIISRDIR
-344 KLMVLTSDFGTG
+344 KLMVATSAFGTG
-356 TFMDSLVAGVDK
+356 TFMDTLVAGVDK
-368 VSSFMVNVI
+368 VSSLMVNLVQ
-377 EKWLPRTQGFFTK
+377 KWLPRTQGFFGN
-390 ISNWWNSFTGG
+390 ISSWWNSFTNG
-401 WKRMVDSMR
+401 WKKMVDFMR
-410 PLIDGARVLEK
+410 PMIDGARVLEK
-421 AFSPIWAAIK
+421 AFSPIFTALK
-431 QGGIDNLNNFRE
+431 ESGVKNLNAFRE
-443 GLIENET
+443 ELMGNQD
-450 EVIEFGNRVGEL
+450 EVLEFGNRIADL
-462 ISGISDFAQGL
+462 IRGVSDFSIGL

-487 VGGLTMMFKQAAGF
+487 IGGLTMMFKQAAGF

-516 ILTMFLGGKKMGAT
+516 ILGMFLGSKKMSAT
-530 KGGFMTAGSM
+530 KGGFMTSASM
-540 GLQNM
+540 GLQKNM
-545 NVNATN
+545 NVQAQN
-551 LYVNGAGPGVGG
+551 VIINGSGPGVGG
-563 PRAPGAAPGAPGFSS
+563 PRAPGGPTSLSS
-578 GRTMTFP
+578 GGRP
-585 QAVGP
+585 NNYGNN
-590 TAAALTASTR
+590 
-600 MTYAQAVGM
+600 
-609 SSAQRGGLTASQY
+609 
-622 VQQQNS
+622 NS
-628 VIASQLP
+628 RVIASQAP
-635 RTQAAYSGP
+635 ITNSSYTTPVATPYPGIGMMPASGP
-644 TATAQQSAGM
+644 LGTMNPFTPGTAYDDAKKGGKG
-654 RPGVHS
+654 R
-660 YGANFGVANAFVP
+660 FGRA
-673 GNFAEGKTGFRKGI
+673 R
-687 GRYRDFAMKQ
+687 GRYKDMAVKQ
-697 RYMRTQSAYGSS
+697 RYMRSSSQYGGR
-709 LFGNEALGKKG
+709 LFGNELTGQKG

-730 TAMALSTMSQFAPE
+730 VGMGLGIASQYAPE

-756 GAFNPLAGIGI
+756 GAFNPLAGLAV
-767 AGIGG
+767 AGVGG

-783 LAGAAG
+783 LSGAMG
-789 GAAMGAFFGPMGIA
+789 GAAIGAFFGPAGIA
-803 VGAGIGLLAGGI
+803 IGAGIGLLAGGI

-871 LEGIGADFIS
+871 LEGVGADFIS

-908 NVTTAAM
+908 NITTGAM
-915 YKTPLA
+915 AFTPLA
-921 PLAALRTTVRVMS
+921 PLAAMRRTTRIMS

-946 IGKIPGM
+946 LGKIPGA
-953 GAINKIP
+953 GAVNKIP
-960 GMGLIKGTIGMDV
+960 GMGLLKGAIGMDV
-973 KTARTGRNEAF
+973 KTARTGRNEDF

-1007 LEDPQNSVQEFVKQ
+1007 LKDPQNSVQEFAKQ

-1086 ADEMKAAQTNA
+1086 AEEMKVAQTNA
-1097 LLDSTSLFD
+1097 LLNSTSLFD

-1111 IDATYAID
+1111 IDASYSID
-1119 EKSRTLKDQFDAGSL
+1119 SKSRTIKDQFDAGSL
-1134 SDKSLLEYMKTLP
+1134 SDKNLLEYMKTLP

-1210 AATQVGGVINQGGKM
+1210 AATQVGGVINQGDKM

-1246 MAKISTYE
+1246 MAKISAYE

-1293 QVDAAATLEG
+1293 NVDAAATMEG

-1318 TAKFFGPDSE
+1318 TAQFFGPDAA
-1328 KPEWW
+1328 KPDWW
-1333 SKEAMSAI
+1333 SKEAMSEI
-1341 MTGGDTSSPR
+1341 MGGDTSSPR
-1351 GKGIGDTTSSR
+1351 GKGIGDTTASR

-1368 RHASMNSQLT
+1368 RHAAMNGQLT
-1378 GNRTITSAYR
+1378 GTRNITSAFR

-1448 TTVPSFGKMQ
+1448 TSVPSFGRMP

-1466 ATVTNNITVNGA
+1466 SSTTNNITVNGA
-1478 PGQSPDAIATAV
+1478 PGQSPEAIAAAV

>member
-26 VKRLKREAGKFS
+26 VKRLKRESGKFS

-43 VTSYLNTMDKSLTKS
+43 VNTYLQNMDKSLTKS
-58 TSKLK
+58 TSNLK
-63 RHFDFID
+63 RHFDFVD
-70 KGVKA
+70 KGIKA

-83 VSVALKGII
+83 VTVALKGII
-92 LEMAALGAAML
+92 VEMAALGAAML
-103 GVHALFVAG
+103 GVHALFIAG

-190 NKSYATMSKTM
+190 NKSYAAMSKTM

-212 FKNLMDFGA
+212 FKNLMDFGS

-250 TAAAKAIGPEMAD
+250 TAAAKAVGPEMEE

-295 DAVNNTLIGKVKT
+295 DAVNNTLIGKIKT
-308 FFNLIKGQFA
+308 FFALVKGQFG

-344 KLMVLTSDFGTG
+344 KLTVLTTAFGTG
-356 TFMDSLVAGVDK
+356 TFMDALVSGVDK

-377 EKWLPRTQGFFTK
+377 EKWLPRTQGFFTG
-390 ISNWWNSFTGG
+390 ISNWWDSFTNG
-401 WKRMVDSMR
+401 WKKMVENLR
-410 PLIDGARVLEK
+410 PMIDGARVLEK

-431 QGGIDNLNNFRE
+431 QGGIDNFKVFRE
-443 GLIENET
+443 ELLDNQD
-450 EVIEFGNRVGEL
+450 EVLEFGNRIGEL
-462 ISGISDFAQGL
+462 ISGVSDFAQSL
-473 KKAFFDILPIINDV
+473 KRAFFDVLPIINDV
-487 VGGLTMMFKQAAGF
+487 IGGLTMMFKQAAGF
-501 MTMFSGKGAF
+501 MTIFSGKGAF

-516 ILTMFLGGKKMGAT
+516 ILGMFLGGKKMSAT
-530 KGGFMTAGSM
+530 KGGFMTSGSM
-540 GLQNM
+540 GLQKTM
-545 NVNATN
+545 NVQAQN
-551 LYVNGAGPGVGG
+551 VIINGKGPGPGG
-563 PRAPGAAPGAPGFSS
+563 PVAPGSSTSLSS
-578 GRTMTFP
+578 GGKPNNFGANNSRVI
-585 QAVGP
+585 A
-590 TAAALTASTR
+590 
-600 MTYAQAVGM
+600 AQAPT
-609 SSAQRGGLTASQY
+609 TAGHY
-622 VQQQNS
+622 
-628 VIASQLP
+628 
-635 RTQAAYSGP
+635 
-644 TATAQQSAGM
+644 TATATPYFGIGM
-654 RPGVHS
+654 KPAEGPL
-660 YGANFGVANAFVP
+660 GTMNAFVP
-673 GNFAEGKTGFRKGI
+673 GTAYDDAKKKGGRFTRFKQAQ
-687 GRYRDFAMKQ
+687 GRYRDFAVKQ
-697 RYMRTQSAYGSS
+697 RYIRSSSQYGGKM
-709 LFGNEALGKKG
+709 FGNEKTGQKG
-720 INNSMTAKMG
+720 YNNSMGMKMG
-730 TAMALSTMSQFAPE
+730 TGLALGLASQAAPE

-756 GAFNPLAGIGI
+756 AMINPLAGIGV
-767 AGIGG
+767 AGLGG
-772 AMKAQGAGKGA
+772 AMKAKGAGKGA
-783 LAGAAG
+783 LSGAVG

-803 VGAGIGLLAGGI
+803 IGAGIGLLAGGI

-826 KEARAAIKSSVGSVL
+826 KEARGAIKSSVGSVL

-846 ERSVE
+846 ERSIE
-851 FEDNLNAVNRGG
+851 FAANINAAERGG
-863 ITTGRRGS
+863 DTTGRRGS
-871 LEGIGADFIS
+871 LEGVGAEFAS
-881 KMAPLSEKAKDANR
+881 KTKGLSDKAKDANR
-895 TRKGEYAQDVLNS
+895 TRKGEYVQDVLNS
-908 NVTTAAM
+908 NITTAAM
-915 YKTPLA
+915 YKIPGMQ
-921 PLAALRTTVRVMS
+921 PLAALRTGVRALS
-934 ALVPDIMDVGSL
+934 AIVPDVLNAGAL
-946 IGKIPGM
+946 ISKIPGM
-953 GAINKIP
+953 GKLNKMP
-960 GMGLIKGTIGMDV
+960 GAGFIKGLVGMDV
-973 KTARTGRNEAF
+973 KTARTGRNEKF
-984 LQDLFDNQAK
+984 LQDLFDNQDK
-994 YGMKMTEDELKKA
+994 YGMKMTEEELKTAKK
-1007 LEDPQNSVQEFVKQ
+1007 DPQTSVKEYVKQ
-1021 IEERGEAFKMMDDV
+1021 IEERGKAFNMLDDV
-1035 NKTRLD
+1035 NKKRLD
-1041 TLSKMSGKTKPELE
+1041 TLSTMSGKTKPELE

-1060 LGVNLYDATLKFDD
+1060 LGVNLYDATVKFDD

-1106 DAIKQ
+1106 AAIKQ
-1111 IDATYAID
+1111 VDATYAVD

-1134 SDKSLLEYMKTLP
+1134 TEKNLLGYMQSLP
-1147 ADLAAAYGGDP
+1147 SDLAAMYGGDP

-1169 GSEKG
+1169 GTKEG
-1174 TQFQTGGA
+1174 TQFAPGGA
-1182 LEGMAATFL
+1182 LEDMGATFL

-1199 MKQSEDAMLGE
+1199 LKQSEGEMLDT
-1210 AATQVGGVINQGGKM
+1210 ATTQVGAVFNKGNKM

-1236 SMDPAKQEAF
+1236 GMDPVQQEAF
-1246 MAKISTYE
+1246 MKKISEYD
-1254 TTMNLP
+1254 NLQNLT
-1260 GTDAATRM
+1260 GADAGERR
-1268 AKTKGSEALMAELG
+1268 AKMMGSEAILAELG
-1282 IPLSALEKIPD
+1282 IPASALKAIPD
-1293 QVDAAATLEG
+1293 TVDAATKLDE
-1303 ASKNFKDAVQQYVDN
+1303 ASIAFKDAVAQYVDH
-1318 TAKFFGPDSE
+1318 TAKFFGPDAD
-1328 KPEWW
+1328 KPDWW
-1333 SKEAMSAI
+1333 SKEAMKDI

-1351 GKGIGDTTSSR
+1351 GSRIGDTTSSR

-1368 RHASMNSQLT
+1368 RHAAMNGQLT
-1378 GNRTITSAYR
+1378 GTRNITSAFR

-1399 ATGRAYDLTGQNLGA
+1399 VTGRAYDLTGQNLGA

-1424 FAEFHGNNA
+1424 FAEFHGNNS

-1448 TTVPSFGKMQ
+1448 TTVPSYGKMP

-1466 ATVTNNITVNGA
+1466 SSVTNNITVNGA
-1478 PGQSPDAIATAV
+1478 PGQSPEAIAAAV
-1490 IQKIEAR
+1490 IQKIDAR

>member
-26 VKRLKREAGKFS
+26 VKRLKRESGKFS

-43 VTSYLNTMDKSLTKS
+43 VNTYLDKMDKGLTKS
-58 TSKLK
+58 TGKLK
-63 RHFDFID
+63 RHFDFVD
-70 KGVKA
+70 KGIKA

-83 VSVALKGII
+83 VTFALKGVIA
-92 LEMAALGAAML
+92 EMALLGAAML
-103 GVHALFVAG
+103 GVHAIFIAG
-112 KFLAKAYS
+112 KFIAKAYS
-120 GAMQILAG
+120 GAMQIVAG

-156 KGAKELGSGLNQ
+156 KGAKELGSGLDQ

-190 NKSYATMSKTM
+190 NKSYAVMSKTM

-212 FKNLMDFGA
+212 FKGLMDFGS

-250 TAAAKAIGPEMAD
+250 KAAANAVGPEMAE

-295 DAVNNTLIGKVKT
+295 DAVNNTLIGKAKA
-308 FFNLIKGQFA
+308 FFNLVKGQFA

-332 QKIFNIISRDLR
+332 QKIFNIISRDIR
-344 KLMVLTSDFGTG
+344 KLMVATSAFGTG
-356 TFMDSLVAGVDK
+356 TFMDTLVAGVDK
-368 VSSFMVNVI
+368 VSSLMVNLV
-377 EKWLPRTQGFFTK
+377 EKWLPRTQGFFGG
-390 ISNWWNSFTGG
+390 IGNWWDSFTSG
-401 WKRMVDSMR
+401 WKKMVEYMR

-421 AFSPIWAAIK
+421 AFSPIFTALKESGVANI
-431 QGGIDNLNNFRE
+431 QLFRE
-443 GLIENET
+443 ELIENQG
-450 EVIEFGNRVGEL
+450 EVLEFGNRIADL
-462 ISGISDFAQGL
+462 IRGVSDFSIGL

-487 VGGLTMMFKQAAGF
+487 IGGLTMMFKQAAGF
-501 MTMFSGKGAF
+501 MTMFSGKGKF

-516 ILTMFLGGKKMGAT
+516 ILGMFLGGKKMSAT
-530 KGGFMTAGSM
+530 KGGFMTSASM
-540 GLQNM
+540 GLQKTM
-545 NVNATN
+545 NVQAQN
-551 LYVNGAGPGVGG
+551 VIINGSGPGVGG
-563 PRAPGAAPGAPGFSS
+563 PRAPG
-578 GRTMTFP
+578 
-585 QAVGP
+585 GP
-590 TAAALTASTR
+590 TSLS
-600 MTYAQAVGM
+600 M
-609 SSAQRGGLTASQY
+609 GGRPNNY
-622 VQQQNS
+622 GNNNS
-628 VIASQLP
+628 RVIASQAP
-635 RTQAAYSGP
+635 ITNSSYTTPVATPYPGIGMMPASGP
-644 TATAQQSAGM
+644 LGTMNPFTPGTAYDDAKKGGKG
-654 RPGVHS
+654 R
-660 YGANFGVANAFVP
+660 FGRA
-673 GNFAEGKTGFRKGI
+673 R
-687 GRYRDFAMKQ
+687 GRYKDMAMKQ
-697 RYMRTQSAYGSS
+697 RYMRSSSQYGGR
-709 LFGNEALGKKG
+709 LFGNELTGQKG

-730 TAMALSTMSQFAPE
+730 VGMGLGIASQYAPE

-756 GAFNPLAGIGI
+756 GAFNPLAGLAV
-767 AGIGG
+767 AGVGG

-783 LAGAAG
+783 LSGAMG
-789 GAAMGAFFGPMGIA
+789 GAAIGAFFGPAGIA
-803 VGAGIGLLAGGI
+803 IGAGIGLLAGGI

-871 LEGIGADFIS
+871 LEGVGADFIS

-921 PLAALRTTVRVMS
+921 PLAALRTGVRVMS

-946 IGKIPGM
+946 LGKIPGA
-953 GAINKIP
+953 GLVNKIP
-960 GMGLIKGTIGMDV
+960 GMGLVKGAIGMDV
-973 KTARTGRNEAF
+973 KTARTGRNEDF

-1007 LEDPQNSVQEFVKQ
+1007 LKDPQNSVQEFVKQ

-1086 ADEMKAAQTNA
+1086 AEEMKAAQTNA

-1111 IDATYAID
+1111 IDASYAID
-1119 EKSRTLKDQFDAGSL
+1119 SKSRTLKDQFDAGSL
-1134 SDKSLLEYMKTLP
+1134 SDKNLLEYMKTLP

-1210 AATQVGGVINQGGKM
+1210 AATQVGGVINQGDKM

-1246 MAKISTYE
+1246 MAKISAYE

-1293 QVDAAATLEG
+1293 NVDAAATLEG
-1303 ASKNFKDAVQQYVDN
+1303 ASKNFQDAVQQYVDN
-1318 TAKFFGPDSE
+1318 TAQFFGPDAA
-1328 KPEWW
+1328 KPDWW
-1333 SKEAMSAI
+1333 SKEAMSEI
-1341 MTGGDTSSPR
+1341 MKGGDTSSPR
-1351 GKGIGDTTSSR
+1351 GKGIGDTTASR

-1368 RHASMNSQLT
+1368 RHAAMNGQLT
-1378 GNRTITSAYR
+1378 GTRNITSAFR

-1448 TTVPSFGKMQ
+1448 TTVPSYGRMP

-1466 ATVTNNITVNGA
+1466 SNVTNTITVNGA
-1478 PGQSPDAIATAV
+1478 PGQSPEAIAAAV

>member
-12 VDARTTAIEKTTQA
+12 VDARTTAIERTTQA

-136 IATAAAAI
+136 IATTTAAI

-156 KGAKELGSGLNQ
+156 KGAKELGSGLDQ

-190 NKSYATMSKTM
+190 SKSYAAMSKTM

-212 FKNLMDFGA
+212 FKNLMDFGS

-250 TAAAKAIGPEMAD
+250 TTAAKAVGPEMAD

-276 KQLIMSGKLAEF
+276 KQLILSGKLAEF

-332 QKIFNIISRDLR
+332 QKIFNIISRDIR
-344 KLMVLTSDFGTG
+344 KLMATTTAFGTG
-356 TFMDSLVAGVDK
+356 TFMDSLVSGVDK

-377 EKWLPRTQGFFTK
+377 EKWLPRTQGFFGR
-390 ISNWWNSFTGG
+390 ISSWWEGFTNG
-401 WKRMVDSMR
+401 WRRMVDSMR

-431 QGGIDNLNNFRE
+431 QGGVDNLQLFRE
-443 GLIENET
+443 ELLENES
-450 EVIEFGNRVGEL
+450 EVIEFGNRIGAL
-462 ISGISDFAQGL
+462 ISGVSDFAQGL
-473 KKAFFDILPIINDV
+473 KRAFFDILPIINDV
-487 VGGLTMMFKQAAGF
+487 ISGLTMMFKQAAGF
-501 MTMFSGKGAF
+501 MTMFSGKGSF

-516 ILTMFLGGKKMGAT
+516 ILTMFLGGRKMSAT

-551 LYVNGAGPGVGG
+551 LYVNGAGPGPGG
-563 PRAPGAAPGAPGFSS
+563 PRAPGAPGFSS
-578 GRTMTFP
+578 GRKMTFP

-590 TAAALTASTR
+590 TAAALTASTK
-600 MTYAQAVGM
+600 MTYSQALGM
-609 SSAQRGGLTASQY
+609 SSAARGGLSASQY

-628 VIASQLP
+628 LIASSLT
-635 RTQAAYSGP
+635 RTAATYGGP
-644 TATAQQSAGM
+644 TATAYPGIGM
-654 RPGVHS
+654 MPASGPL
-660 YGANFGVANAFVP
+660 GTMNPFVP
-673 GNFAEGKTGFRKGI
+673 GTAYDDAKKGGKGRFGRAS
-687 GRYRDFAMKQ
+687 GRYRDFAAKQ
-697 RYMRTQSAYGSS
+697 RYIRSSSQYGGR
-709 LFGNEALGKKG
+709 LFGNEQTGQKG

-730 TAMALSTMSQFAPE
+730 TAMALSMASQYAPE

-789 GAAMGAFFGPMGIA
+789 GAAMGAFFGPAGIA
-803 VGAGIGLLAGGI
+803 IGAGIGLLAGGI

-846 ERSVE
+846 ERSIE
-851 FEDNLNAVNRGG
+851 FEDNLNAANRGG

-895 TRKGEYAQDVLNS
+895 TRKGEYASDVMNS
-908 NVTTAAM
+908 NITTAVM

-921 PLAALRTTVRVMS
+921 PLAALRTGVRLMS
-934 ALVPDIMDVGSL
+934 ALVPDIMDLGSL
-946 IGKIPGM
+946 IGKIPGA
-953 GAINKIP
+953 GKLNKLP
-960 GMGLIKGTIGMDV
+960 GVGLIKSTIGMDV
-973 KTARTGRNEAF
+973 KTARTGRNEDF

-1007 LEDPQNSVQEFVKQ
+1007 LKDPQNSVQEFVKQ
-1021 IEERGEAFKMMDDV
+1021 IEERGEAFKMMDDA

-1060 LGVNLYDATLKFDD
+1060 LGVNLYDATVKFDD

-1106 DAIKQ
+1106 EAIKQ
-1111 IDATYAID
+1111 IDATFAID
-1119 EKSRTLKDQFDAGSL
+1119 SKSRTLKDQFDAGSL

-1158 VKAFYELRRSV
+1158 VKAFYELRRSI

-1182 LEGMAATFL
+1182 LEGMSALFL

-1210 AATQVGGVINQGGKM
+1210 AATQVGGVINQGDRM
-1225 VDPALIKQKLA
+1225 VDPELIKQKLKGL
-1236 SMDPAKQEAF
+1236 SPEKQEAF
-1246 MAKISTYE
+1246 MAKISAYE
-1254 TTMNLP
+1254 TTMSLP
-1260 GTDAATRM
+1260 GTDSATRV
-1268 AKTKGSEALMAELG
+1268 AKMKGSEALLTELG

-1303 ASKNFKDAVQQYVDN
+1303 ASKNFQDAVQQYVEN

-1341 MTGGDTSSPR
+1341 MGVGDTSSPR
-1351 GKGIGDTTSSR
+1351 GKGVGDTTSSR
-1362 LSQTMS
+1362 LAQTMS
-1368 RHASMNSQLT
+1368 RHAAMNSQLT
-1378 GNRTITSAYR
+1378 GSRTITSAFR
-1388 TFGLGSPSSDH
+1388 TTGLGSPSSDH
-1399 ATGRAYDLTGQNLGA
+1399 VTGRAYDLTGQNLGA

-1424 FAEFHGNNA
+1424 FAEFHGRNA

-1448 TTVPSFGKMQ
+1448 TTVPSFGKMS

-1466 ATVTNNITVNGA
+1466 SSVTNNITVNGA
-1478 PGQSPDAIATAV
+1478 PGQSPEAIAAAV
-1490 IQKIEAR
+1490 IQKIDAR

>member
-26 VKRLKREAGKFS
+26 VKRLKRESGKFS

-43 VTSYLNTMDKSLTKS
+43 VNTYLQNMDKSLTKS
-58 TSKLK
+58 TSNLK
-63 RHFDFID
+63 RHFDFVD
-70 KGVKA
+70 KGIKA

-83 VSVALKGII
+83 VTVALKGII
-92 LEMAALGAAML
+92 VEMAALGAAML
-103 GVHALFVAG
+103 GVHALFIAG

-156 KGAKELGSGLNQ
+156 KGAKELGSGLSQ

-190 NKSYATMSKTM
+190 NKSYAAMSKTM

-212 FKNLMDFGA
+212 FKNLMDFGS

-250 TAAAKAIGPEMAD
+250 TAAAKAVGPEMEE

-295 DAVNNTLIGKVKT
+295 DAVNNTLIGKIKT
-308 FFNLIKGQFA
+308 FFALVKGQFG

-344 KLMVLTSDFGTG
+344 KLTVLTTAFGTG
-356 TFMDSLVAGVDK
+356 TFMDALVSGVDK

-377 EKWLPRTQGFFTK
+377 QKWLPRTQGFFTG
-390 ISNWWNSFTGG
+390 ISNWWNMFTNG
-401 WKRMVDSMR
+401 WKKMVENLR
-410 PLIDGARVLEK
+410 PMIDGARVLEK

-431 QGGIDNLNNFRE
+431 QGGIDNFRVFRE
-443 GLIENET
+443 ELLANQD
-450 EVIEFGNRVGEL
+450 EVIEFGNRIGDL
-462 ISGISDFAQGL
+462 ISGVSDFAQGL
-473 KKAFFDILPIINDV
+473 KRAFFNVLPIVNDV
-487 VGGLTMMFKQAAGF
+487 IGGLTIMFRQAAGF
-501 MTMFSGKGAF
+501 MTLFSGNNGFLKF
-511 LSLLP
+511 LSLVPL
-516 ILTMFLGGKKMGAT
+516 LGMFLGGKKMAST
-530 KGGFMTAGSM
+530 KGGFMTSGSM
-540 GLQNM
+540 GLQKTM
-545 NVNATN
+545 NVQAQN
-551 LYVNGAGPGVGG
+551 VIINGTGPGPGG
-563 PRAPGAAPGAPGFSS
+563 PVAPGSGSS
-578 GRTMTFP
+578 GLSSGQRT
-585 QAVGP
+585 
-590 TAAALTASTR
+590 
-600 MTYAQAVGM
+600 TYSQAVGM
-609 SSAQRGGLTASQY
+609 SSSQRGGLTASQY

-628 VIASQLP
+628 VIANQLNK
-635 RTQAAYSGP
+635 TNAQYGA
-644 TATAQQSAGM
+644 TATPHLGVGM
-654 RPGVHS
+654 RPAEGPL
-660 YGANFGVANAFVP
+660 GTMNAFVP
-673 GNFAEGKTGFRKGI
+673 GTAYDDAKKKGKGRFGRGV
-687 GRYRDFAMKQ
+687 GRYRDFAAKQ
-697 RYMRTQSAYGSS
+697 RYTRSSSQYGGA
-709 LFGNEALGKKG
+709 LFGNEKTGQKG

-730 TAMALSTMSQFAPE
+730 VGMGLGIASQYAPE

-756 GAFNPLAGIGI
+756 GMFNPLAGIGI

-783 LAGAAG
+783 LSGAAG
-789 GAAMGAFFGPMGIA
+789 GAAIGAMFSPMGAAI
-803 VGAGIGLLAGGI
+803 GAGIGLLAGGI

-826 KEARAAIKSSVGSVL
+826 KEARGAIKSSVGSVL

-846 ERSVE
+846 ERSIE
-851 FEDNLNAVNRGG
+851 FAANLNAVERGG
-863 ITTGRRGS
+863 DTTGRRGS
-871 LEGIGADFIS
+871 LEGVGAEFIS
-881 KMAPLSEKAKDANR
+881 KTKGLSDKAKDANR
-895 TRKGEYAQDVLNS
+895 TRKGEYVQDVLNS
-908 NVTTAAM
+908 NITTAAM
-915 YKTPLA
+915 YKIPGMQ
-921 PLAALRTTVRVMS
+921 PLAALRTGVRALS
-934 ALVPDIMDVGSL
+934 AIVPDVLNAGAL
-946 IGKIPGM
+946 ISKIPGM
-953 GAINKIP
+953 GKLNKMP
-960 GMGLIKGTIGMDV
+960 GAGAIKGLIGMDV
-973 KTARTGRNEAF
+973 KTARTGRNEDF
-984 LQDLFDNQAK
+984 LQDLFDNQDK
-994 YGMKMTEDELKKA
+994 YGMKMTEAELKTAKK
-1007 LEDPQNSVQEFVKQ
+1007 DPQTSVKEYVKE
-1021 IEERGEAFKMMDDV
+1021 IEERGKAFNMLDDV

-1041 TLSKMSGKTKPELE
+1041 TLSTMSGKTKPELE

-1060 LGVNLYDATLKFDD
+1060 LGVNLYDATVKFDD

-1106 DAIKQ
+1106 TAIKQ
-1111 IDATYAID
+1111 IDAEYAVD
-1119 EKSRTLKDQFDAGSL
+1119 AKSRTLKDQFDAGSL
-1134 SDKSLLEYMKTLP
+1134 TEKNLLGYMQTLP
-1147 ADLAAAYGGDP
+1147 SDLAALYGGDP

-1169 GSEKG
+1169 GTKEG
-1174 TQFQTGGA
+1174 TQFAPGAA
-1182 LEGMAATFL
+1182 LEDMGATFL

-1199 MKQSEDAMLGE
+1199 LKQSEGEMLDT
-1210 AATQVGGVINQGGKM
+1210 ATTQVGAVFNKGNKM

-1236 SMDPAKQEAF
+1236 GMDPVQQEAF
-1246 MAKISTYE
+1246 MKKISEYD
-1254 TTMNLP
+1254 NLQNLT
-1260 GTDAATRM
+1260 GADAGERR
-1268 AKTKGSEALMAELG
+1268 AKMMGSEAILAELG
-1282 IPLSALEKIPD
+1282 IPASALKAIPD
-1293 QVDAAATLEG
+1293 TVDAATKLDE
-1303 ASKNFKDAVQQYVDN
+1303 ASIVFKDAVAQYVEH
-1318 TAKFFGPDSE
+1318 TAKFFGPDAD
-1328 KPEWW
+1328 KPDWW
-1333 SKEAMSAI
+1333 SKEAMKDI
-1341 MTGGDTSSPR
+1341 MTPGDTSSPR
-1351 GKGIGDTTSSR
+1351 GSRIGDTTSSR

-1368 RHASMNSQLT
+1368 RHAAMNGQLT
-1378 GNRTITSAYR
+1378 GTRNITSAFR

-1424 FAEFHGNNA
+1424 FAEFHGNNS

-1448 TTVPSFGKMQ
+1448 TTVPSYGKMP

-1466 ATVTNNITVNGA
+1466 SSVTNNITVNGA
-1478 PGQSPDAIATAV
+1478 PGQSPEAIAAAV
-1490 IQKIEAR
+1490 IQKIDAR

>member
-26 VKRLKREAGKFS
+26 VKRLKRESGKFS

-43 VTSYLNTMDKSLTKS
+43 VNTYLDKMDKGLTKS
-58 TSKLK
+58 TTKLK
-63 RHFDFID
+63 RHFDFVD
-70 KGVKA
+70 KGIRA

-83 VSVALKGII
+83 VTFALKGVIA
-92 LEMAALGAAML
+92 EMALLGAAML

-112 KFLAKAYS
+112 KFIAKAYS
-120 GAMQILAG
+120 GAMQIVAG

-156 KGAKELGSGLNQ
+156 KGAKELGSGLDQ
-168 ARAGMRALQM
+168 ARAAMRALQM

-190 NKSYATMSKTM
+190 NKSYAVMSKTM
-201 STPQINASTGL
+201 STTQINASTGL
-212 FKNLMDFGA
+212 FKGLMDFGS

-250 TAAAKAIGPEMAD
+250 KAAANAVGPEMAE

-295 DAVNNTLIGKVKT
+295 DAVNNTLIGKAKA

-332 QKIFNIISRDLR
+332 QKIFNIISRDIR
-344 KLMVLTSDFGTG
+344 KLMATTSSFGTG
-356 TFMDSLVAGVDK
+356 TFMDTLVAGVDK
-368 VSSFMVNVI
+368 VSSFMVNTI
-377 EKWLPRTQGFFTK
+377 EKWLPKTQGFFGR
-390 ISNWWNSFTGG
+390 IGSWWESFTYG
-401 WKRMVDSMR
+401 WRKMVDAMR
-410 PLIDGARVLEK
+410 PLIDGAKVLEK
-421 AFSPIWAAIK
+421 AFTPIFTALKESGVANI
-431 QGGIDNLNNFRE
+431 QLFRE
-443 GLIENET
+443 ELMENQG
-450 EVIEFGNRVGEL
+450 EVLEFGNRIADL
-462 ISGISDFAQGL
+462 IRGVSDFSIGL

-487 VGGLTMMFKQAAGF
+487 ISGLTSMFKQAAGF

-516 ILTMFLGGKKMGAT
+516 ILGMFLGGKKMQAT

-540 GLQNM
+540 GLQSM
-545 NVNATN
+545 NVQATN
-551 LYVNGAGPGVGG
+551 VNINGAGPGPGG
-563 PRAPGAAPGAPGFSS
+563 PRAPGPAPTPGTPGLSS
-578 GRTMTFP
+578 GKK
-585 QAVGP
+585 
-590 TAAALTASTR
+590 
-600 MTYAQAVGM
+600 MTYQQALGM
-609 SSAQRGGLTASQY
+609 SSAQRGGLSASQY
-622 VQQQNS
+622 MQQQNAAITS
-628 VIASQLP
+628 ALP
-635 RTQAAYSGP
+635 RTSAAYSGP

-660 YGANFGVANAFVP
+660 YGSNFGIANAFVP
-673 GNFAEGKTGFRKGI
+673 GNFADAARQDGRGKFGRGV
-687 GRYRDFAMKQ
+687 GRYRDFAQRQ

-709 LFGNEALGKKG
+709 LFGNEDLGKKG

-730 TAMALSTMSQFAPE
+730 VSMALSAASQFAPE

-846 ERSVE
+846 ERSIE

-863 ITTGRRGS
+863 ITKGRRGS
-871 LEGIGADFIS
+871 LEGVGADFIS
-881 KMAPLSEKAKDANR
+881 KMAPLKEKAAAGQKTR
-895 TRKGEYAQDVLNS
+895 TGEVAQDVLNS
-908 NVTTAAM
+908 NASM
-915 YKTPLA
+915 IFNPLKIA
-921 PLAALRTTVRVMS
+921 TVAMS
-934 ALVPDIMDVGSL
+934 ALTPDFVGNIMS
-946 IGKIPGM
+946 KIPG
-953 GAINKIP
+953 GGVIDNIP
-960 GMGLIKGTIGMDV
+960 GAGLIKGLIGMDV
-973 KTARTGRNEAF
+973 KTARTNRNEDF

-1007 LEDPQNSVQEFVKQ
+1007 LKDPESSVKEFVKQ

-1074 LVTKLKINMLRS
+1074 LVTKLKINMIRS
-1086 ADEMKAAQTNA
+1086 AEEMKAAQTNA

-1111 IDATYAID
+1111 IDASYAID
-1119 EKSRTLKDQFDAGSL
+1119 SKSRTLKDQFDAGSL
-1134 SDKSLLEYMKTLP
+1134 SDKNLLEYMKTLP

-1210 AATQVGGVINQGGKM
+1210 AATQVGGVINQGDKM

-1246 MAKISTYE
+1246 MAKISAYE

-1268 AKTKGSEALMAELG
+1268 AKSKGSEALMAELG

-1293 QVDAAATLEG
+1293 NVDAAATLEG
-1303 ASKNFKDAVQQYVDN
+1303 ASKNFQDAVQQYVDN
-1318 TAKFFGPDSE
+1318 TAQFFGPDAA
-1328 KPEWW
+1328 KPDWW
-1333 SKEAMSAI
+1333 SKEAMSEI
-1341 MTGGDTSSPR
+1341 MKGGDTSSPR
-1351 GKGIGDTTSSR
+1351 GKGIGDTTASR

-1368 RHASMNSQLT
+1368 RHAAMNGQLT
-1378 GNRTITSAYR
+1378 GTRTVTSAFR

-1448 TTVPSFGKMQ
+1448 TSVPSFGRMP

-1466 ATVTNNITVNGA
+1466 SAVTNNITVNGA
-1478 PGQSPDAIATAV
+1478 PGQSPDAIAAAV

>member
-26 VKRLKREAGKFS
+26 VKRLKRESGKFS

-43 VTSYLNTMDKSLTKS
+43 VNTYLQNMDKSLTKS
-58 TSKLK
+58 TSNLK

-83 VSVALKGII
+83 VTVALKGII

-103 GVHALFVAG
+103 GVHALFIAG

-190 NKSYATMSKTM
+190 NKSYAAMSKTM

-212 FKNLMDFGA
+212 FKNLMDFGS

-250 TAAAKAIGPEMAD
+250 TTAAKAVGPEMEA

-295 DAVNNTLIGKVKT
+295 DAVNNTLIGKAKT

-344 KLMVLTSDFGTG
+344 KLTVLTTAFGTG
-356 TFMDSLVAGVDK
+356 TFMDSLVSGVDK
-368 VSSFMVNVI
+368 VSTFMVNVI
-377 EKWLPRTQGFFTK
+377 EKWLPRTQGFFTG
-390 ISNWWNSFTGG
+390 ISNWWNMFTNG
-401 WKRMVDSMR
+401 WKKMVEYLR
-410 PLIDGARVLEK
+410 PMIDGARVLEK

-431 QGGIDNLNNFRE
+431 QGGIDNFKVFRE
-443 GLIENET
+443 ELLDNQD
-450 EVIEFGNRVGEL
+450 EVLEFGNRIGEL
-462 ISGISDFAQGL
+462 ISGVSDFAQSL
-473 KKAFFDILPIINDV
+473 KRAFFDVLPIINDV
-487 VGGLTMMFKQAAGF
+487 IGGLTMMFKQAAGF

-516 ILTMFLGGKKMGAT
+516 ILGMFLGGKKMAAT
-530 KGGFMTAGSM
+530 KGGFMTSGSM
-540 GLQNM
+540 GLKSM
-545 NVNATN
+545 NVQASN
-551 LYVNGAGPGVGG
+551 VIINGRGPGPGG
-563 PRAPGAAPGAPGFSS
+563 PVAPGSSTSLSS
-578 GRTMTFP
+578 GGKP
-585 QAVGP
+585 
-590 TAAALTASTR
+590 
-600 MTYAQAVGM
+600 
-609 SSAQRGGLTASQY
+609 
-622 VQQQNS
+622 NN
-628 VIASQLP
+628 
-635 RTQAAYSGP
+635 
-644 TATAQQSAGM
+644 
-654 RPGVHS
+654 
-660 YGANFGVANAFVP
+660 YGANNSAVIAAQAPKTASHYGATAMAYPGMGMMPASGPLGEMNAFVP
-673 GNFAEGKTGFRKGI
+673 GTAYADATKKGGRFARFKQAQ
-687 GRYRDFAMKQ
+687 GRYRDFAVKQ
-697 RYMRTQSAYGSS
+697 RYIRSSSQYGGK
-709 LFGNEALGKKG
+709 LFGNEKTGQKG
-720 INNSMTAKMG
+720 YNNSMGMKMG
-730 TAMALSTMSQFAPE
+730 TGLALGVASQYAPE

-756 GAFNPLAGIGI
+756 AMINPLAGIGV
-767 AGIGG
+767 AGLGG
-772 AMKAQGAGKGA
+772 AMKAKGSGKGA
-783 LAGAAG
+783 VSGAMG

-803 VGAGIGLLAGGI
+803 IGAGLGLLAGGI
-815 MGGVNEVRQRA
+815 MGGINEVREKA
-826 KEARAAIKSSVGSVL
+826 KAARGVITSSVGSIF

-846 ERSVE
+846 ERSKE
-851 FEDNLNAVNRGG
+851 FAANLNAVANGG
-863 ITTGRRGS
+863 FTSGRRGS
-871 LEGIGADFIS
+871 LEGVGAEFVS
-881 KMAPLSEKAKDANR
+881 KTKGLSDKAKDANR
-895 TRKGEYAQDVLNS
+895 TRGGEYVQDVLNS
-908 NVTTAAM
+908 NITTMAM
-915 YKTPLA
+915 YKIPGMQ
-921 PLAALRTTVRVMS
+921 PLAALRTGVRALS
-934 ALVPDIMDVGSL
+934 AIVPDVLNAGAL
-946 IGKIPGM
+946 IAKIPGM
-953 GAINKIP
+953 GKVNKLP
-960 GMGLIKGTIGMDV
+960 GVGFMKGLIGMDV
-973 KTARTGRNEAF
+973 KTARTGRNENF
-984 LQDLFDNQAK
+984 LQDLFDNQDK
-994 YGMKMTEDELKKA
+994 YGMKMTEEELKTAKK
-1007 LEDPQNSVQEFVKQ
+1007 DPQTSVKEYVKQ
-1021 IEERGEAFKMMDDV
+1021 IEERGKAFTMLDDV
-1035 NKTRLD
+1035 NAKRLE
-1041 TLSKMSGKTKPELE
+1041 TLSTMSGRTKPELE

-1060 LGVNLYDATLKFDD
+1060 LGVNLYDATVKFDD

-1097 LLDSTSLFD
+1097 LLDSTNLFD
-1106 DAIKQ
+1106 VAIKQ
-1111 IDATYAID
+1111 IDGGKAVN

-1134 SDKSLLEYMKTLP
+1134 TEKNLLGYMQTLP
-1147 ADLAAAYGGDP
+1147 SDLAAMYGGDP
-1158 VKAFYELRRSV
+1158 VKAFYELRRSI

-1174 TQFQTGGA
+1174 TQFQEGGA
-1182 LEGMAATFL
+1182 LEDMGSTFL
-1191 NNPVFQKY
+1191 NNPVFQEYLKT
-1199 MKQSEDAMLGE
+1199 SENAMLDE
-1210 AATQVGGVINQGGKM
+1210 ASTQVGAVFNKGGKM
-1225 VDPALIKQKLA
+1225 VSPELIKEKLKG
-1236 SMDPAKQEAF
+1236 MDAPQQEAF
-1246 MAKISTYE
+1246 MKKISEYE
-1254 TTMNLP
+1254 SLQNLT
-1260 GTDAATRM
+1260 GADASERR
-1268 AKTKGSEALMAELG
+1268 AKMMGSEAILAELG
-1282 IPLSALEKIPD
+1282 IPASALKAIPTETL
-1293 QVDAAATLEG
+1293 DAATKLDE
-1303 ASKNFKDAVQQYVDN
+1303 ASTIFKDAVTQYVEH
-1318 TAKFFGPDSE
+1318 TAKFFGPDAE
-1328 KPEWW
+1328 RPEWW
-1333 SKEAMSAI
+1333 SKEAMKAI

-1351 GKGIGDTTSSR
+1351 GSRIGDTTSSR

-1368 RHASMNSQLT
+1368 RHAAMNGQLT
-1378 GNRTITSAYR
+1378 GTRNITSAFR

-1448 TTVPSFGKMQ
+1448 TTVPSYSKMP

-1466 ATVTNNITVNGA
+1466 SSVTNNITVNGA
-1478 PGQSPDAIATAV
+1478 PGQSPEAIAAAV
-1490 IQKIEAR
+1490 IQKIDAR
-1497 ERNIRE
+1497 ARNITE

>member
-1 MADEKIVIKID
+1 
-12 VDARTTAIEKTTQA
+12 
-26 VKRLKREAGKFS
+26 
-38 SGRSD
+38 
-43 VTSYLNTMDKSLTKS
+43 MDKGLTKS
-58 TSKLK
+58 TTKLK
-63 RHFDFID
+63 RHFDFVD
-70 KGVKA
+70 KGIKA

-83 VSVALKGII
+83 VTFALKGVIA
-92 LEMAALGAAML
+92 EMALLGAAML
-103 GVHALFVAG
+103 GVHALFLAG

-156 KGAKELGSGLNQ
+156 KGAKELGSGLDQ

-190 NKSYATMSKTM
+190 NKAYATMSKTM

-250 TAAAKAIGPEMAD
+250 TTAAKAVGPEMAE

-295 DAVNNTLIGKVKT
+295 DAVNNTLIGKAKT

-318 DFGQQFLEP
+318 DFGQGFLEP

-332 QKIFNIISRDLR
+332 QKIFNIISRDIR
-344 KLMVLTSDFGTG
+344 KLMVATSSFGTG
-356 TFMDSLVAGVDK
+356 TFMDSLVSGVDK
-368 VSSFMVNVI
+368 VSSFMVNTI
-377 EKWLPRTQGFFTK
+377 EKWLPRTQGFFGR
-390 ISNWWNSFTGG
+390 IGSWWSSFANG
-401 WKRMVDSMR
+401 WRKMVEYMR

-421 AFSPIWAAIK
+421 AFSPIFTALKESGVANIK
-431 QGGIDNLNNFRE
+431 LFRQELIDNQD
-443 GLIENET
+443 
-450 EVIEFGNRVGEL
+450 EVLEFGNRIGEL
-462 ISGISDFAQGL
+462 IRGVSDFSIGL

-487 VGGLTMMFKQAAGF
+487 IGGLTTMFKQAAGF
-501 MTMFSGKGAF
+501 MTMFSGKGSF

-516 ILTMFLGGKKMGAT
+516 ILGMFLGGKKMQAT
-530 KGGFMTAGSM
+530 KGGFMTSASM
-540 GLQNM
+540 GLQKNM
-545 NVNATN
+545 NVQAQN
-551 LYVNGAGPGVGG
+551 VIINGTGPGVGG
-563 PRAPGAAPGAPGFSS
+563 PRAPGPAAAPGVPGFSS
-578 GRTMTFP
+578 GRTGGAPVPPGYTTTSTGLIVP
-585 QAVGP
+585 SSPRVAPGAPGVSGALP
-590 TAAALTASTR
+590 HTA
-600 MTYAQAVGM
+600 
-609 SSAQRGGLTASQY
+609 
-622 VQQQNS
+622 
-628 VIASQLP
+628 
-635 RTQAAYSGP
+635 AAYSGP
-644 TATAQQSAGM
+644 TAT
-654 RPGVHS
+654 P
-660 YGANFGVANAFVP
+660 YP
-673 GNFAEGKTGFRKGI
+673 GI
-687 GRYRDFAMKQ
+687 GMMPASGPLGTMNPFTPGTAYDDAKQKGGRFAKFKMARGRYKDFAMKQ
-697 RYMRTQSAYGSS
+697 RYMRSSSQYGGR
-709 LFGNEALGKKG
+709 LFGNEQTGQKG

-730 TAMALSTMSQFAPE
+730 TALALGFLSQHAPE

-756 GAFNPLAGIGI
+756 GAVNPLAGIGV

-772 AMKAQGAGKGA
+772 AMTARGSGKGA

-789 GAAMGAFFGPMGIA
+789 GAAIGAFFGPMGIA

-851 FEDNLNAVNRGG
+851 FEDNLNAVKGGG

-881 KMAPLSEKAKDANR
+881 KTKGLKEKAQGLDDIGR
-895 TRKGEYAQDVLNS
+895 VRGGGEAVQDTLNS
-908 NVTTAAM
+908 NWMALINPA
-915 YKTPLA
+915 KLA
-921 PLAALRTTVRVMS
+921 TITMS
-934 ALVPDIMDVGSL
+934 ALTPDFVGKVIS
-946 IGKIPGM
+946 KIPG
-953 GAINKIP
+953 GGVIDNIP
-960 GMGLIKGTIGMDV
+960 GAGFVKGLIGMDV
-973 KTARTGRNEAF
+973 KTARTNRNEDF

-1007 LEDPQNSVQEFVKQ
+1007 LKDPESSVKEYVKQ

-1060 LGVNLYDATLKFDD
+1060 LGVNLYDATIKFDD

-1106 DAIKQ
+1106 EAIKQ

-1119 EKSRTLKDQFDAGSL
+1119 SKSRTLKDQFDAGSL
-1134 SDKSLLEYMKTLP
+1134 SDKNLLEYMKTLP

-1210 AATQVGGVINQGGKM
+1210 AATQVGAVINQGDKM

-1246 MAKISTYE
+1246 MAKISAYE

-1293 QVDAAATLEG
+1293 QVDAAATMEG

-1318 TAKFFGPDSE
+1318 TAQFFGPDSA
-1328 KPEWW
+1328 KPDWW
-1333 SKEAMSAI
+1333 SKEAMSEI
-1341 MTGGDTSSPR
+1341 MKGGDTSSPR
-1351 GKGIGDTTSSR
+1351 GKGIGDTTASR

-1368 RHASMNSQLT
+1368 RHAAMNGQLT
-1378 GNRTITSAYR
+1378 GTRNITSAFR

-1399 ATGRAYDLTGQNLGA
+1399 AMGRAYDLTGQNLGA

-1448 TTVPSFGKMQ
+1448 TSVPSFGRMP

-1466 ATVTNNITVNGA
+1466 SSTTNNITVNGA
-1478 PGQSPDAIATAV
+1478 PGQSPEAIAAAV

>member
-26 VKRLKREAGKFS
+26 IKRLKRESGKFS

-43 VTSYLNTMDKSLTKS
+43 VNTYLDKMDKGLTKS
-58 TSKLK
+58 TNQLK
-63 RHFDFID
+63 RHFDFVD
-70 KGVKA
+70 KGIKA

-136 IATAAAAI
+136 IAAAAAAI

-156 KGAKELGSGLNQ
+156 RGANELGSGLNQ

-212 FKNLMDFGA
+212 FKNLMDFGS

-250 TAAAKAIGPEMAD
+250 TAAAKAVGPEMAD

-295 DAVNNTLIGKVKT
+295 DAVNNTLIGKIKT

-332 QKIFNIISRDLR
+332 QRIFNIISRDIR
-344 KLMVLTSDFGTG
+344 KLMVTTSAFGTG
-356 TFMDSLVAGVDK
+356 TFMDSLVSGIDK
-368 VSSFMVNVI
+368 VSSLMVSLVQN
-377 EKWLPRTQGFFTK
+377 WLPKTQGFFSR
-390 ISNWWNSFTGG
+390 IGNWWNSFTSG
-401 WKRMVDSMR
+401 WRRMVDAMR

-431 QGGIDNLNNFRE
+431 QGGIDNIQLFRE
-443 GLIENET
+443 ELLKNES
-450 EVIEFGNRVGEL
+450 EVIEFGNRIGAL

-473 KKAFFDILPIINDV
+473 KRAFFDILPIINDV

-501 MTMFSGKGAF
+501 MTMFSGKGAG

-516 ILTMFLGGKKMGAT
+516 ILAMFLGGKKMQAT
-530 KGGFMTAGSM
+530 KGGFLTAGSM
-540 GLQNM
+540 GNVKSM
-545 NVNATN
+545 NVNAGN
-551 LYVNGAGPGVGG
+551 VIIGGPGVGG
-563 PRAPGAAPGAPGFSS
+563 PVAGS
-578 GRTMTFP
+578 GDERLKSGGGTNNYGNNNQRVIEGQLTN
-585 QAVGP
+585 
-590 TAAALTASTR
+590 TAKS
-600 MTYAQAVGM
+600 Y
-609 SSAQRGGLTASQY
+609 RGGGAVPSD
-622 VQQQNS
+622 S
-628 VIASQLP
+628 SFI
-635 RTQAAYSGP
+635 
-644 TATAQQSAGM
+644 
-654 RPGVHS
+654 RPGQ
-660 YGANFGVANAFVP
+660 GPLGTANAFNP
-673 GNFAEGKTGFRKGI
+673 SNFAEGKTGFKKGI
-687 GRYRDFAMKQ
+687 GRYRDFAERQ
-697 RYMRTQSAYGSS
+697 RYGRTQSAYGST
-709 LFGNEALGKKG
+709 LFGNDALGKKG

-730 TAMALSTMSQFAPE
+730 VGMGLSVASQFAPE

-756 GAFNPLAGIGI
+756 GAFNPLAGLAV

-772 AMKAQGAGKGA
+772 ATQAQGAGKGA
-783 LAGAAG
+783 LSGAMG
-789 GAAMGAFFGPMGIA
+789 GAAMGAFFGPAGIA
-803 VGAGIGLLAGGI
+803 IGAGIGLLAGGI
-815 MGGVNEVRQRA
+815 MGGINKLKQEA
-826 KEARAAIKSSVGSVL
+826 KAARESIKSSVGGVL

-846 ERSVE
+846 ERSIE
-851 FEDNLNAVNRGG
+851 FEDNLNAANRGG
-863 ITTGRRGS
+863 ITKGRRGS
-871 LEGIGADFIS
+871 LEGIGAEFVS
-881 KMAPLSEKAKDANR
+881 KMKPL
-895 TRKGEYAQDVLNS
+895 GERASQI
-908 NVTTAAM
+908 
-915 YKTPLA
+915 
-921 PLAALRTTVRVMS
+921 
-934 ALVPDIMDVGSL
+934 VPGDIRSSRD
-946 IGKIPGM
+946 
-953 GAINKIP
+953 
-960 GMGLIKGTIGMDV
+960 
-973 KTARTGRNEAF
+973 F
-984 LQDLFDNQAK
+984 LKEVFDNQAK
-994 YGMKMTEDELKKA
+994 YGIKMTEKELKDA
-1007 LEDPQNSVQEFVKQ
+1007 LKDPSSSISEFTKQ
-1021 IEERGEAFKMMDDV
+1021 IKERGKAFTMLDDV
-1035 NKTRLD
+1035 NTQRLD
-1041 TLSKMSGKTKPELE
+1041 TLEKMSGKTKPELE
-1055 ALAKS
+1055 ALAKN
-1060 LGVNLYDATLKFDD
+1060 LGVNLYDATIKFDD

-1086 ADEMKAAQTNA
+1086 ADQMRAAQTNA

-1106 DAIKQ
+1106 AAIKQ
-1111 IDATYAID
+1111 IDAGYAVD
-1119 EKSRTLKDQFDAGSL
+1119 EKARTLKDQFDAGSMTE
-1134 SDKSLLEYMKTLP
+1134 KSLLGYMQSLP
-1147 ADLAAAYGGDP
+1147 ADLAALYGGDP

-1182 LEGMAATFL
+1182 LEGMSSAFL
-1191 NNPVFQKY
+1191 SNPVFQQY
-1199 MKQSEDAMLGE
+1199 LKQSESAMLGE
-1210 AATQVGGVINQGGKM
+1210 ASTQVGAVVNQGGRM
-1225 VDPALIKQKLA
+1225 VDPNLIKAKLKG
-1236 SMDPAKQEAF
+1236 MDPAAQEAF
-1246 MAKISTYE
+1246 MAKISAYE

-1260 GTDAATRM
+1260 SSDDAGRRAKGQGVEALLAEIGISPSQFEKIPKDNLDAATKM
-1268 AKTKGSEALMAELG
+1268 DEA
-1282 IPLSALEKIPD
+1282 ST
-1293 QVDAAATLEG
+1293 V
-1303 ASKNFKDAVQQYVDN
+1303 FKDAVQQYVDN
-1318 TAKFFGPDSE
+1318 TAAFFGPDAA
-1328 KPEWW
+1328 KPDWW

-1341 MTGGDTSSPR
+1341 MKGGDTSSPR

-1362 LSQTMS
+1362 LAQTMG
-1368 RHASMNSQLT
+1368 RHAAMNGQLT
-1378 GNRTITSAYR
+1378 GTRTITSAFR
-1388 TFGLGSPSSDH
+1388 TTGLGSPSSDH
-1399 ATGRAYDLTGQNLGA
+1399 VTGRAYDLVGQNLGA

-1441 GPGAMGD
+1441 GAGGMGD
-1448 TTVPSFGKMQ
+1448 TAVPSFGKMP

-1466 ATVTNNITVNGA
+1466 SSVTNNITVNGA
-1478 PGQSPDAIATAV
+1478 PGQSPEAIAAAV
-1490 IQKIEAR
+1490 IQKIDAR
-1497 ERNIRE
+1497 ERNTRE

>member
-26 VKRLKREAGKFS
+26 VKRLKRESGKFS

-43 VTSYLNTMDKSLTKS
+43 VNTYLDKMDKGLTKS
-58 TSKLK
+58 TNKLK
-63 RHFDFID
+63 RHFDFVD
-70 KGVKA
+70 KGIKA

-83 VSVALKGII
+83 VTMALKGVIA
-92 LEMAALGAAML
+92 EMALLGAAML
-103 GVHALFVAG
+103 GVHALFIAG

-136 IATAAAAI
+136 IATAAAAV

-156 KGAKELGSGLNQ
+156 KGAKELGSGLDQ

-190 NKSYATMSKTM
+190 NKAYATMSKTM

-250 TAAAKAIGPEMAD
+250 TTAAKAVGPEMAE

-295 DAVNNTLIGKVKT
+295 DAVNNTLIGKAKT

-318 DFGQQFLEP
+318 DFGQGFLEP

-332 QKIFNIISRDLR
+332 QKIFNIISRDIR
-344 KLMVLTSDFGTG
+344 KLMVATSSFGTG
-356 TFMDSLVAGVDK
+356 TFMDSLVSGVDK
-368 VSSFMVNVI
+368 VSSFMVNTI
-377 EKWLPRTQGFFTK
+377 EKWLPKTQGFFGR
-390 ISNWWNSFTGG
+390 IGSWWSSFTNG
-401 WKRMVDSMR
+401 WRKMVEYMR

-421 AFSPIWAAIK
+421 AFSPIFTALKESGVANIK
-431 QGGIDNLNNFRE
+431 LFRE
-443 GLIENET
+443 ELIANEG
-450 EVIEFGNRVGEL
+450 EVVEFGNRIADL
-462 ISGISDFAQGL
+462 IRGVSDFAQGL
-473 KKAFFDILPIINDV
+473 KKAFFNILPIINDV
-487 VGGLTMMFKQAAGF
+487 IGGLTTMFKQAAGF
-501 MTMFSGKGAF
+501 MTLFSGNDGFLKF
-511 LSLLP
+511 LSLVP
-516 ILTMFLGGKKMGAT
+516 ILGMFLGGKKMAAT

-545 NVNATN
+545 NVQATN
-551 LYVNGAGPGVGG
+551 VNINGAGPGVGG
-563 PRAPGAAPGAPGFSS
+563 PRAPGTAPGASGLSS
-578 GRTMTFP
+578 GRQP
-585 QAVGP
+585 
-590 TAAALTASTR
+590 
-600 MTYAQAVGM
+600 MTYQQALGM

-622 VQQQNS
+622 AQQQNS
-628 VIASQLP
+628 LIAQQAP
-635 RTQAAYSGP
+635 RTAQAYGGP
-644 TATAQQSAGM
+644 TATAY
-654 RPGVHS
+654 PGVGMMPAS
-660 YGANFGVANAFVP
+660 GPLGTMNPFVP
-673 GNFAEGKTGFRKGI
+673 GTAYDDAKKGGKGRFGRAR
-687 GRYRDFAMKQ
+687 GRYKDMAMKQ
-697 RYMRTQSAYGSS
+697 RYMRSSSQYGGR
-709 LFGNEALGKKG
+709 LFGNEQTGQKG

-730 TAMALSTMSQFAPE
+730 TAMALGVASQYAPE

-803 VGAGIGLLAGGI
+803 IGAGIGLLAGGI

-826 KEARAAIKSSVGSVL
+826 KEARAAIKSTVGSVL

-846 ERSVE
+846 ERSIE

-871 LEGIGADFIS
+871 LEGVGADFIS
-881 KMAPLSEKAKDANR
+881 KMKPLSQKAAS
-895 TRKGEYAQDVLNS
+895 G
-908 NVTTAAM
+908 NVTKGGEGVQDYTNSLLNPVQLV
-915 YKTPLA
+915 TRPL
-921 PLAALRTTVRVMS
+921 S
-934 ALVPDIMDVGSL
+934 ALIPDILDVGSL
-946 IGKIPGM
+946 IAKIPGI
-953 GAINKIP
+953 GTLNKIP
-960 GMGLIKGTIGMDV
+960 GMGLAKGLVGMDV
-973 KTARTGRNEAF
+973 KTARTGRNEDF

-1007 LEDPQNSVQEFVKQ
+1007 LQDPESSVKEFVKQ

-1035 NKTRLD
+1035 NKERLD

-1055 ALAKS
+1055 ALAKN
-1060 LGVNLYDATLKFDD
+1060 LGVNLYDATIKFDD

-1106 DAIKQ
+1106 EAIKQ

-1119 EKSRTLKDQFDAGSL
+1119 SKSRTLKDQFDAGSL
-1134 SDKSLLEYMKTLP
+1134 TDKNLLEYMKTLP

-1210 AATQVGGVINQGGKM
+1210 AATQVGAIVNTGDRM

-1236 SMDPAKQEAF
+1236 GMDPAAQEAF
-1246 MAKISTYE
+1246 MSKISAYE
-1254 TTMNLP
+1254 TTMSLP

-1268 AKTKGSEALMAELG
+1268 AKTKGTEALLAELG
-1282 IPLSALEKIPD
+1282 ISPSQLEKIPKENL
-1293 QVDAAATLEG
+1293 DAATKMDE
-1303 ASKNFKDAVQQYVDN
+1303 ASTAFKDAVQQYVEN
-1318 TAKFFGPDSE
+1318 TGKFFGPDAE

-1341 MTGGDTSSPR
+1341 MKGGDTSSPR

-1368 RHASMNSQLT
+1368 RHAAMNGQLT
-1378 GNRTITSAYR
+1378 GTRNITSAFR

-1448 TTVPSFGKMQ
+1448 TSVPSFGRMP

-1466 ATVTNNITVNGA
+1466 SNVTNTITVNGA
-1478 PGQSPDAIATAV
+1478 PGQSPEAIAAAV

>member
-26 VKRLKREAGKFS
+26 VKRLKRESGKFS

-43 VTSYLNTMDKSLTKS
+43 VNTYLDKMDKGLTKS
-58 TSKLK
+58 TGKLK
-63 RHFDFID
+63 RHFDFVD
-70 KGVKA
+70 KGIKA

-83 VSVALKGII
+83 VTFALKGII
-92 LEMAALGAAML
+92 AEMALLGAAML
-103 GVHALFVAG
+103 GVHALFIAG

-156 KGAKELGSGLNQ
+156 KGAKELGSGLDQ
-168 ARAGMRALQM
+168 ARAAMRALQM

-190 NKSYATMSKTM
+190 NKSYAVMSKTM

-212 FKNLMDFGA
+212 FKNLMDFGS

-250 TAAAKAIGPEMAD
+250 KAAANAVGPEMAE

-295 DAVNNTLIGKVKT
+295 DAVNNTLIGKAKT

-318 DFGQQFLEP
+318 DFGQGFLEP

-332 QKIFNIISRDLR
+332 QKIFNIISRDVR
-344 KLMVLTSDFGTG
+344 KLMVVTSAFGTG
-356 TFMDSLVAGVDK
+356 TFMDSLVSGVDK
-368 VSSFMVNVI
+368 VSSLIVRLVQN
-377 EKWLPRTQGFFTK
+377 WLPKTQGFFSK
-390 ISNWWNSFTGG
+390 IGNWWSSFTNG
-401 WKRMVDSMR
+401 WRKMVDAMR

-421 AFSPIWAAIK
+421 AFSPIFTALKESGVANI
-431 QGGIDNLNNFRE
+431 QLFRE
-443 GLIENET
+443 ELIANEG
-450 EVIEFGNRVGEL
+450 EVVEFGNRIADL
-462 ISGISDFAQGL
+462 IRGVSDFAQGL

-487 VGGLTMMFKQAAGF
+487 ISGITMLFKQAAGF

-516 ILTMFLGGKKMGAT
+516 ILTMFLGSRKMQAT
-530 KGGFMTAGSM
+530 KGGFMSAGSM
-540 GLQNM
+540 GLQSM
-545 NVNATN
+545 SVQAQNVTIT
-551 LYVNGAGPGVGG
+551 GTGPGVGG
-563 PRAPGAAPGAPGFSS
+563 PRAPGPAAAPGAPGFSS
-578 GRTMTFP
+578 GRQP
-585 QAVGP
+585 
-590 TAAALTASTR
+590 
-600 MTYAQAVGM
+600 MTYQQALGM

-622 VQQQNS
+622 AQQQNS
-628 VIASQLP
+628 LIAQQAP
-635 RTQAAYSGP
+635 RTAQAYGGP
-644 TATAQQSAGM
+644 TATAYPGIGM
-654 RPGVHS
+654 MPASGPL
-660 YGANFGVANAFVP
+660 GTMNPFVP
-673 GNFAEGKTGFRKGI
+673 GTAYDDAKKGGKGRFGRAR
-687 GRYRDFAMKQ
+687 GRYKDMAMKQ
-697 RYMRTQSAYGSS
+697 RYMRSSSQYGGR
-709 LFGNEALGKKG
+709 LFGNEKTGQKG

-730 TAMALSTMSQFAPE
+730 VGMGLGIASQYAPE

-756 GAFNPLAGIGI
+756 GAFNPLAGLAV
-767 AGIGG
+767 AGVGG
-772 AMKAQGAGKGA
+772 AMAAKGEGKGM
-783 LAGAAG
+783 LSGAMG
-789 GAAMGAFFGPMGIA
+789 GAAIGAFFGPAGIA
-803 VGAGIGLLAGGI
+803 IGAGIGLLAGGI

-846 ERSVE
+846 ERSIE
-851 FEDNLNAVNRGG
+851 FEDNLNAVKGGG
-863 ITTGRRGS
+863 ITKGRRGS
-871 LEGIGADFIS
+871 LEGVGADFIS
-881 KMAPLSEKAKDANR
+881 KTKGLKEKAAAGQKTR
-895 TRKGEYAQDVLNS
+895 TGEVAQDVLNS
-908 NVTTAAM
+908 NASM
-915 YKTPLA
+915 ILNPLKIA
-921 PLAALRTTVRVMS
+921 TVAMS
-934 ALVPDIMDVGSL
+934 ALTPDFVGNIMS
-946 IGKIPGM
+946 KIPG
-953 GAINKIP
+953 GGVIDKIP
-960 GMGLIKGTIGMDV
+960 GAGLVKGIIGMDV
-973 KTARTGRNEAF
+973 KTARTNRNEDF

-1007 LEDPQNSVQEFVKQ
+1007 LADPESGVKKYIKE
-1021 IEERGEAFKMMDDV
+1021 IEESSNAFKMMDDV
-1035 NKTRLD
+1035 NKERLD

-1055 ALAKS
+1055 ALAKN
-1060 LGVNLYDATLKFDD
+1060 LGVNLYDATIKFDD

-1086 ADEMKAAQTNA
+1086 ADEMKIAQTNA

-1106 DAIKQ
+1106 EAIKQ

-1119 EKSRTLKDQFDAGSL
+1119 AKSRTLKDQYDAGSL
-1134 SDKSLLEYMKTLP
+1134 TDKNLLEYMKTLP

-1210 AATQVGGVINQGGKM
+1210 AATQVGAVINNGGRM
-1225 VDPALIKQKLA
+1225 ADPELIKQKLA
-1236 SMDPAKQEAF
+1236 GMSPEKQEAF
-1246 MAKISTYE
+1246 MAKISAYE
-1254 TTMNLP
+1254 TTMSLP

-1268 AKTKGSEALMAELG
+1268 AKSRGSEALMAELG
-1282 IPLSALEKIPD
+1282 ISPSQLEKIPKD
-1293 QVDAAATLEG
+1293 NLDAATKMDE
-1303 ASKNFKDAVQQYVDN
+1303 ASTAFKDAVGLYVEH

-1341 MTGGDTSSPR
+1341 MGGGDTSSPR
-1351 GKGIGDTTSSR
+1351 GKGVGDTTSSR

-1368 RHASMNSQLT
+1368 RHAAMNGQLT
-1378 GNRTITSAYR
+1378 GTRNITSAFR
-1388 TFGLGSPSSDH
+1388 TYGLGSPSSDH

-1424 FAEFHGNNA
+1424 FAEFHGRNA

-1448 TTVPSFGKMQ
+1448 TTVPSYGKMP

-1466 ATVTNNITVNGA
+1466 SSVTNNITVNGA
-1478 PGQSPDAIATAV
+1478 PGQSPEAIAAAV
-1490 IQKIEAR
+1490 IQKIDAR